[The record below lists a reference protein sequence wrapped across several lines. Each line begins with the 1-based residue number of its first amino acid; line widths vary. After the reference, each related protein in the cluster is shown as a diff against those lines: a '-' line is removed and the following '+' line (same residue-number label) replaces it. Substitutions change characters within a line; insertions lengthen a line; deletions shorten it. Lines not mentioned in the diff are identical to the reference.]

1 MSKLQDIREL
11 AQEHATSVS
20 SSPRDWMGYMDT
32 AARLYRYP
40 FTDQLLIHAQHPQAT
55 ACASLE
61 LWNEKMF
68 RWVNRGARGIALL
81 DEKGHN
87 ARLRY
92 VFDISDTHM
101 VAGGRSPYLWQM
113 QEHQQEEILTHLVE
127 AYGLEEKD
135 TGSLSDALMAVARE
149 MVADSLEEYLD
160 GLEYAA
166 EGTYLEDLD
175 EVTIRSDFRQLATD
189 SVYYMLCR
197 RCGLEPMELLEE
209 EDFMHITD
217 YNRLSVL
224 TFLGNAASQIS
235 ESVLIDIGRT
245 VHKISLEEARKEVEI
260 SNERNYNNFNTL
272 MRENKNQDV
281 ENNKEENIE
290 NEGGTDYG
298 TDISSQ
304 RGLPVSEPD
313 RRGGRSDN
321 REIRDASEN
330 IPEGTQEQPVSE
342 PVPDRKAEQPS
353 GRDREGST
361 GEDGQPDGETAEEPS
376 GTGQGSRPDGLDS
389 TYERTD
395 GNSGREHLDGIGIQL
410 VEDTREDGLSKAEE
424 EIASA
429 LSLPEYPTA
438 NEQKRQIGERVA
450 ALYAGEIPIPESV
463 VDDILRTG
471 GNRTGSQLRI
481 IYNFMSE
488 QSPGEYTEFVKRE
501 YGKGGKGF
509 QMDGREYSVWF
520 DETGM
525 QIAVGHTV
533 ADQIL
538 DKAFL
543 SWKDVSRRIHQLLDQ
558 GEYAPQSVL
567 DAARDNAL
575 KEHAQALAYMKGD
588 MAEGVAEIVFDEAD
602 LPHLRS
608 IYPEITDYLTEK
620 LQDSEWLSD
629 LNERLEALAEAYETD
644 NSLMRFHH
652 YNPVNIS
659 RQFQKFADEV
669 IPYQA
674 REGFAWKEQQMFIT
688 QDEIDAF
695 LARGGAYS
703 EGRLRTYSFYLLH
716 TEEKARADFI
726 KEQYGIG
733 GCSHALSGADNSHAD
748 YDGKGLVL
756 ARGNFGNPHTSIT
769 LPWNKVARRVEYL
782 IKNDKFLQAEDY
794 VHMPEYEREQMATK
808 VLNFYNR
815 LPEDIDRPFEEDFFW
830 EAPRKEIMEVLNNP
844 ESTEELLEKMDA
856 ALAALPLD
864 FEAYGTDYQ
873 QKAGILSE
881 LHQYAEGIYT
891 IFPIPEVETS
901 FSEAGLSGHQM
912 SMFDYLD
919 TRALSEPTEID
930 MSDVDETEEVEIT
943 TEGESVSETEEQE
956 ELLTDE
962 DIVEVSE
969 QIEVEK
975 PESSA
980 DRKNA
985 EQLADSWDEGV
996 FEYQGYHF
1004 EAVGV
1009 LPEGLEGKELV
1020 AQTRSNTELHLSTYH
1035 TEDFPKYSYEEFYA
1049 VCNAPTADI
1058 FRCLETGRNYIPGEN
1073 ELFGYE
1079 GEFLPYV
1086 KQEQEKIVTEPHNF
1100 RIQDHDLGAGGP
1112 KAKYQANME
1121 AIHLLQTL
1129 EKEERLATPQEQEI
1143 LSRYVGWGGIPQAFE
1158 ENNSS
1163 WAEEYLELKNTLS
1176 AEEYSAARASTL
1188 NAFYTSPT
1196 VISSMYEAL
1205 ENMGLK
1211 QGNIL
1216 EPSCGVGNFMGLIPE
1231 SMNKAKMYGVELD
1244 PVSGRIA
1251 RQLYQKNKIAI
1262 QGFEET
1268 DYPDSFFDCVIGNVP
1283 FGAYQVSDRRYD
1295 RHHFLIHDYF
1305 IAKSLDLIRPG
1316 GVVAVVT
1323 SSGTMDKQNPAVRQY
1338 LANRAELLGAIRLPN
1353 NAFQRNANTGVVS
1366 DILFFQKR
1374 DRASIEEPDW
1384 IHLKETAEGYSVNAY
1399 FAEHP
1404 EMVLGEFT
1412 TESTQYGKQEVTV
1425 RAKEGVTLEEQ
1436 LKEAVK
1442 HIHGTITELELSDT
1456 ELEED
1461 VVSIPADLEVK
1472 NFSFTVV
1479 NEEVYYRE
1487 NSVMN
1492 RMELPA
1498 ATTERVKGMVKIRD
1512 ATNALIQCQMT
1523 EGSDEQITQL
1533 QGKLNEEYD
1542 TFTAKY
1548 GLLSSNANKRAFSQD
1563 SSYCLLTSLEFLDD
1577 KGELKRKADIF
1588 TKRTIRRAET
1598 VTSVDTA
1605 SEALAVSIGERA
1617 GVDLA
1622 YMSQLSGKTEEE
1634 LTEELAGVIFKNP
1647 IGEKWEPS
1655 DEYLSG
1661 NVREKLR
1668 IAKQFAE
1675 NHPEYIVNVQY
1686 LEQVQPKD
1694 LDASEI
1700 EARLGATWISEDYI
1714 TQFMA
1719 ETFHTPRYYVGDRIK
1734 VQYAEVTGQW
1744 NVTGKSI
1751 DSYGNALVTSTYGTQ
1766 RANAYRLL
1774 EDALNLRDT
1783 KIYDTVQDAD
1793 GEHREL
1799 NRKETMLAQQ
1809 KQELIREEFKSWIF
1823 KDMHRREDLCQI
1835 YNERFNSIR
1844 PREYDGSHIQFVGMN
1859 PEITLMPHQK
1869 NAVAHVLY
1877 GNNTLLAHCVGAGKT
1892 FQMIAAGMEAKR
1904 LGLSQKNLY
1913 VVPNHLTEQWGSD
1926 FLRLYPGANI
1936 LVATK
1941 KDFEPANRK
1950 RFCSRIATGDYDA
1963 VIIGHTQFEKIPLSR
1978 ERQIA
1983 MLEQQIADITFSI
1996 EEAGRQAGQNYTVKQ
2011 LEKTKKSLQAKMKK
2025 LNDQTRKDDVVT
2037 FEQLGVDRLFVDES
2051 HSFKN
2056 LFLYTKMRNVAGISQ
2071 TDAQKSS
2078 DMFMKCRYMDELTDG
2093 RGITFATGTPVSNSM
2108 TELYTIMRY
2117 LQYDTLMRMGMGH
2130 FDSWAATFGE
2140 TVTAIELSPE
2150 GTGYRAKTRF
2160 ARFFNLPELISIFK
2174 EAADIQTS
2182 DMLNLPVPEAEFI
2195 NEVLKPSEE
2204 QQEMVGAFSE
2214 RAESVRAGLV
2224 NPTEDNMLKITND
2237 GRKCALDQRLLN
2249 ELLPDDE
2256 TSKVNTCVKNA
2267 YQVWEEGKADRTTQL
2282 IFCDLSTP
2290 KEDGSFN
2297 VYDDVREKLVARGVP
2312 KEEVAFIHEYNT
2324 EAKKAD
2330 LFAKVRAGQVRILMG
2345 STPKLG
2351 AGTNVQDRLIALHHL
2366 DCPWKPSDLEQQ
2378 EGRILR
2384 QGNQNEKVKIFR
2396 YVTENTF
2403 DAYMWQILENKQKFI
2418 SQIMTSKSPVRA
2430 CEDVDDTAL
2439 SYAEIK
2445 ALATGNPYI
2454 KEKMDLDVQV
2464 SKLKLLKA
2472 NHTSQIYR
2480 LESDIAKNFPVQIS
2494 ALKERIAGM
2503 QADLQVI
2510 KSVDLQDNDAFVMN
2524 VGNVNYADKKEA
2536 GEALLAACAGLKTV
2550 STGGKVGEYHGFRL
2564 SATFNAFT
2572 HTFELTVKGKC
2583 SYKLE
2588 IGKDPAGNIQRIHNA
2603 FSSIEKKLAESE
2615 QKLETVQQQL
2625 ATAQE
2630 EVKKP
2635 FPKEAELNEKMER
2648 LSELNSLL
2656 NMDEKGNET
2665 IMADEDIGREASAE
2679 SNKRESVGERELPE
2693 IADNIHKPSIVDR
2706 LKQEKA
2712 QQNALQQPTVQKPA
2726 KKKHEQ
2732 EL

>member
-1 MSKLQDIREL
+1 MSKLQDIRNL
-11 AQEHATSVS
+11 VQEHAVSVS
-20 SSPRDWMGYMDT
+20 SSPGDWMDYMDT
-32 AARLYRYP
+32 ASRLYRYS
-40 FTDQLLIHAQHPQAT
+40 FSDQLLIHAQRPDAT

-61 LWNEKMF
+61 LWNEKML
-68 RWVNRGARGIALL
+68 RWVNRGARGIALF
-81 DEKGHN
+81 DETWQNTK
-87 ARLRY
+87 LRY

-101 VAGGRSPYLWQM
+101 VAGGRSPYLWKM
-113 QEHQQEEILTHLVE
+113 QEHQREEILTHLAEVY
-127 AYGLEEKD
+127 ALEEKD
-135 TGSLSDALMAVARE
+135 AATLQDALMAVARE
-149 MVADSLEEYLD
+149 MVNDNLEEYLD
-160 GLEYAA
+160 GLEYAV

-189 SVYYMLCR
+189 SVYYLLSR
-197 RCGLEPMELLEE
+197 RCGLDPMELLEE

-224 TFLGNAASQIS
+224 TFLGNATSQLS
-235 ESVLIDIGRT
+235 ESILIDIGKT
-245 VHKISLEEARKEVEI
+245 VHKISLEEARKEVEK
-260 SNERNYNNFNTL
+260 SNERNYNNFTTL
-272 MRENKNQDV
+272 IRENKYQDA
-281 ENNKEENIE
+281 ETKKEENIE

-298 TDISSQ
+298 IDISSQ
-304 RGLPVSEPD
+304 GRLPVSESD
-313 RRGGRSDN
+313 RRRGRSDD
-321 REIRDASEN
+321 REIRDAAEDIS
-330 IPEGTQEQPVSE
+330 EGTQEQSLSE
-342 PVPDRKAEQPS
+342 PVS
-353 GRDREGST
+353 DREAEPSSGADRESST
-361 GEDGQPDGETAEEPS
+361 GENGLPDGEIAGEES
-376 GTGQGSRPDGLDS
+376 GTGQGSRSDGMDG
-389 TYERTD
+389 THERTD

-410 VEDTREDGLSKAEE
+410 VKDTREDGLSKAEE

-438 NEQKRQIGERVA
+438 NEQRRQIEERAA
-450 ALYAGEIPIPESV
+450 ALYAREIPIPEEV
-463 VDDILRTG
+463 VDEILRTG
-471 GNRTGSQLRI
+471 GNRKASQLRV

-488 QSPGEYTEFVKRE
+488 QTPEEYTEFVKRE
-501 YGKGGKGF
+501 YRKGGKGF
-509 QMDGREYSVWF
+509 QIDGNEYSVWF
-520 DETGM
+520 DENGM

-533 ADQIL
+533 TDHIL

-543 SWKDVSRRIHQLLDQ
+543 SWEDVSGRIHQLLDQ

-567 DAARDNAL
+567 DAARSNAV

-588 MAEGVAEIVFDEAD
+588 MAEGVAEIVFDEED

-608 IYPEITDYLTEK
+608 IYPEITDYLEEK
-620 LQDSEWLSD
+620 LEDPQWLSE
-629 LNERLEALAEAYETD
+629 LNERLDALAEAYEE
-644 NSLMRFHH
+644 NHSIMRFHH

-659 RQFQKFADEV
+659 KQFQKFADEV

-674 REGFAWKEQQMFIT
+674 RDGFVWKEHQMFIT
-688 QDEIDAF
+688 QDEIDSF
-695 LARGGAYS
+695 LARGGPYS
-703 EGRLRTYSFYLLH
+703 KDRLKTYSFYLLN
-716 TEEKARADFI
+716 ENEKSRTDFV
-726 KEQYGIG
+726 KEKYGANKRI
-733 GCSHALSGADNSHAD
+733 HALPDVDDFYVN
-748 YDGKGLVL
+748 YDRKGLFL
-756 ARGNFGNPHTSIT
+756 ARGDDNSPYASIS
-769 LPWNKVARRVEYL
+769 LSWKKVANRISYL
-782 IKNDKFLQAEDY
+782 IRNDQFLQAEDY
-794 VHMPEYEREQMATK
+794 VHMPEYEREQMANK
-808 VLNFYNR
+808 ILSFYAR
-815 LPEDIDRPFEEDFFW
+815 LPEGIDRPFTNDFLGAVSRA
-830 EAPRKEIMEVLNNP
+830 ELMAVL
-844 ESTEELLEKMDA
+844 ERTEQTEELLQKMDA

-864 FEAYGTDYQ
+864 FEAYGTNYQ
-873 QKAGILSE
+873 QKTELLSE
-881 LHQYAEGIYT
+881 LHQYAEGTYT
-891 IFPIPEVETS
+891 IFPTPEAEPS
-901 FSEAGLSGHQM
+901 FAEPSGHQM
-912 SMFDYLD
+912 TMFDFLD
-919 TRALSEPTEID
+919 TKAVAEPTVVD
-930 MSDVDETEEVEIT
+930 MSDVEEIEEEEVT
-943 TEGESVSETEEQE
+943 AK
-956 ELLTDE
+956 E
-962 DIVEVSE
+962 DI
-969 QIEVEK
+969 
-975 PESSA
+975 PES
-980 DRKNA
+980 
-985 EQLADSWDEGV
+985 
-996 FEYQGYHF
+996 
-1004 EAVGV
+1004 
-1009 LPEGLEGKELV
+1009 
-1020 AQTRSNTELHLSTYH
+1020 
-1035 TEDFPKYSYEEFYA
+1035 
-1049 VCNAPTADI
+1049 
-1058 FRCLETGRNYIPGEN
+1058 
-1073 ELFGYE
+1073 
-1079 GEFLPYV
+1079 
-1086 KQEQEKIVTEPHNF
+1086 QEQEKAVLEPHNF
-1100 RIQDHDLGAGGP
+1100 RIQDNDLGAGGP
-1112 KAKYQANME
+1112 KAKYKANME

-1129 EKEERLATPQEQEI
+1129 EKEERLATPEEQKI

-1158 ENNSS
+1158 ESNSS
-1163 WAEEYLELKNTLS
+1163 WANEYLELKNTLS
-1176 AEEYSAARASTL
+1176 PEEYSAARASTL

-1196 VISSMYEAL
+1196 VIRSMYDAL

-1231 SMNKAKMYGVELD
+1231 SMGKANMYGVELD

-1251 RQLYQKNKIAI
+1251 KQLYQKNKIAV

-1268 DYPDSFFDCVIGNVP
+1268 SYPDSFFDCVIGNVP

-1295 RHHFLIHDYF
+1295 RHHFMIHDYF
-1305 IAKSLDLIRPG
+1305 IAKSLDLVRPG

-1338 LANRAELLGAIRLPN
+1338 IANRAELLGAIRLPN
-1353 NAFQRNANTGVVS
+1353 NAFQRNANTSVVS

-1374 DRASIEEPDW
+1374 DRASIEEPEW
-1384 IHLKETAEGYSVNAY
+1384 LNLKETPEGYSVNAY
-1399 FAEHP
+1399 FAKHP

-1425 RAKEGVTLEEQ
+1425 KPKEGITLEEQ
-1436 LKEAVK
+1436 LKEAIRN
-1442 HIHGTITELELSDT
+1442 IHGTITELELSDT

-1461 VVSIPADLEVK
+1461 VVSIPADPDVK

-1498 ATTERVKGMVKIRD
+1498 MTAERVKGMVKIRD
-1512 ATNALIQCQMT
+1512 VTNELIRCQME
-1523 EGSDEQITQL
+1523 EGSDEQITKL
-1533 QGKLNEEYD
+1533 QEKLNEEYD

-1548 GLLSSNANKRAFSQD
+1548 GLISSNANKRAFSQD

-1617 GVDLA
+1617 GVDLS
-1622 YMSQLSGKTEEE
+1622 YMAQLSGKTEEE

-1661 NVREKLR
+1661 NVREKLQ

-1675 NHPEYIVNVQY
+1675 DHPEYEVNVQY

-1714 TQFMA
+1714 TRFMA
-1719 ETFHTPRYYVGDRIK
+1719 ETFHTPRYYVGSKVK

-1744 NVTGKSI
+1744 NVMGKNV

-1783 KIYDTVQDAD
+1783 KIYDTVQDAE

-1809 KQELIREEFKSWIF
+1809 KQELIKEEFKEWIF
-1823 KDMHRREDLCQI
+1823 KDLHRREDLCKI

-1892 FQMIAAGMEAKR
+1892 FQMIAAGMESKR

-1963 VIIGHTQFEKIPLSR
+1963 VIIGHTQFEKIPLSK

-1983 MLEQQIADITFSI
+1983 MLEDQIADITFSI
-1996 EEAGRQAGQNYTVKQ
+1996 EEAAHQAGQNYTIKQ
-2011 LEKTKKSLQAKMKK
+2011 LEKTKKSLQARMKK

-2078 DMFMKCRYMDELTDG
+2078 DMFMKCRYMDELTGG

-2204 QQEMVGAFSE
+2204 QQEMVSAFSE
-2214 RAESVRAGLV
+2214 RAESVRGGLV

-2249 ELLPDDE
+2249 ELLPDAE
-2256 TSKVNTCVKNA
+2256 KSKVNTCVENA
-2267 YQVWEEGKADRTTQL
+2267 FQVWEEGKADRTTQL

-2290 KEDGSFN
+2290 KGDGTFN
-2297 VYDDVREKLVARGVP
+2297 VYDDVRNKLTEKGIP
-2312 KEEVAFIHEYNT
+2312 KEEIAFIHEYNT
-2324 EAKKAD
+2324 EAKKAE

-2384 QGNQNEKVKIFR
+2384 QGNQNDKVKIFR

-2464 SKLKLLKA
+2464 SKLKLLRA

-2503 QADLQVI
+2503 QIDSQVV
-2510 KSVDLQDNDAFVMN
+2510 KSVDLQDNDTFAMT
-2524 VGNVNYADKKEA
+2524 VGNVLYEDKKEA
-2536 GEALLAACAGLKTV
+2536 GEALIAACAGLKTV
-2550 STGGKVGEYHGFRL
+2550 STGGKVGEYHGFTL
-2564 SATFNAFT
+2564 SASYNMFSNA
-2572 HTFELTVKGKC
+2572 FELTIKGKC

-2588 IGKDPAGNIQRIHNA
+2588 IGKDPVGNMQRIHNTL
-2603 FSSIEKKLAESE
+2603 SSIDRKLTESE

-2635 FPKEAELNEKMER
+2635 FPKETELNEKIER
-2648 LSELNSLL
+2648 LSELNALL

-2665 IMADEDIGREASAE
+2665 IMADEDIGREGSSTDSRDAVE
-2679 SNKRESVGERELPE
+2679 EKELPE
-2693 IADNIHKPSIVDR
+2693 TADRIHKPSILER

-2712 QQNALQQPTVQKPA
+2712 QQNTAEPTVTQKAA

>member
-1 MSKLQDIREL
+1 MSKLQDIRNL
-11 AQEHATSVS
+11 VQEHAVSVS
-20 SSPRDWMGYMDT
+20 SSPGDWMDYMDT
-32 AARLYRYP
+32 ASRLYRYS
-40 FTDQLLIHAQHPQAT
+40 FSDQLLIHAQRPDAT

-61 LWNEKMF
+61 LWNEKML
-68 RWVNRGARGIALL
+68 RWVNRGARGIALF
-81 DEKGHN
+81 DETWQNTK
-87 ARLRY
+87 LRY

-101 VAGGRSPYLWQM
+101 VAGGRSPYLWKM
-113 QEHQQEEILTHLVE
+113 QEHQREEILTHLAEVY
-127 AYGLEEKD
+127 ALEEKD
-135 TGSLSDALMAVARE
+135 AATLQDALMAVARE
-149 MVADSLEEYLD
+149 MVNDNLEEYLD
-160 GLEYAA
+160 GLEYAV

-189 SVYYMLCR
+189 SVYYLLSR
-197 RCGLEPMELLEE
+197 RCGLDPMELLEE

-224 TFLGNAASQIS
+224 TFLGNAASQLS
-235 ESVLIDIGRT
+235 ESILIDIGKT
-245 VHKISLEEARKEVEI
+245 VHKISLEEARKEVEK
-260 SNERNYNNFNTL
+260 SNERNYNNFTTL
-272 MRENKNQDV
+272 MRKIKNQDA
-281 ENNKEENIE
+281 ETKKEENIE
-290 NEGGTDYG
+290 NEGGNDYG

-304 RGLPVSEPD
+304 GRLPVSESD
-313 RRGGRSDN
+313 RRRGRSDD
-321 REIRDASEN
+321 REIWDAAEDISER
-330 IPEGTQEQPVSE
+330 TQEQPLSE
-342 PVPDRKAEQPS
+342 PVPDREAEQPS
-353 GRDREGST
+353 GTDRESST
-361 GEDGQPDGETAEEPS
+361 GENGQPDGEITGEES
-376 GTGQGSRPDGLDS
+376 GTGQGSRSDGMDS
-389 TYERTD
+389 THERTD

-438 NEQKRQIGERVA
+438 NEQRRQIEERAA
-450 ALYAGEIPIPESV
+450 ALYAGEIPIPEQV
-463 VDDILRTG
+463 VDEILRTG
-471 GNRTGSQLRI
+471 GNRKASQLRI

-488 QSPGEYTEFVKRE
+488 QTPEEYTEFVKRE
-501 YGKGGKGF
+501 YRKGGKGF
-509 QMDGREYSVWF
+509 QIDGNEYSVWF

-533 ADQIL
+533 TDHIL

-543 SWKDVSRRIHQLLDQ
+543 SWEDVSGRIHQLLDQ

-567 DAARDNAL
+567 DAARSNAV

-588 MAEGVAEIVFDEAD
+588 MAEGVAEIVFDEED

-608 IYPEITDYLTEK
+608 IYPEITDYLEEK
-620 LQDSEWLSD
+620 LEDPQWLSE
-629 LNERLEALAEAYETD
+629 LNERLDALAEAYEE
-644 NSLMRFHH
+644 NHSIMRFHH
-652 YNPVNIS
+652 YNPINIS
-659 RQFQKFADEV
+659 KQFQKFADEV
-669 IPYQA
+669 IPYQV
-674 REGFAWKEQQMFIT
+674 RDGFAWKEHPMFIT
-688 QDEIDAF
+688 QDEIDAY
-695 LARGGAYS
+695 LAGGGAYS
-703 EGRLRTYSFYLLH
+703 QGRLRTYSFYLLH
-716 TEEKARADFI
+716 EDERSRTGFI

-733 GCSHALSGADNSHAD
+733 GSSHALSGADDSHAN
-748 YDGKGLVL
+748 YDGKGLFL
-756 ARGNFGNPHTSIT
+756 ARGAYGNPYTSI
-769 LPWNKVARRVEYL
+769 LLSWNKVANRVAYL
-782 IKNDKFLQAEDY
+782 IKNDQFLQAEDY
-794 VHMPEYEREQMATK
+794 ARMPEYEREQMANK
-808 VLNFYNR
+808 VLRFYDR
-815 LPEDIDRPFEEDFFW
+815 LPEEIDRPFTDDFFW
-830 EAPRKEIMEVLNNP
+830 EKPGKEMVSVLENP
-844 ESTEELLEKMDA
+844 EQTEELLQKMDA

-864 FEAYGTDYQ
+864 FEAYGTNYQ
-873 QKAGILSE
+873 QKTELLSE
-881 LHQYAEGIYT
+881 LHQYAEGTYT
-891 IFPIPEVETS
+891 IFPTPEAEPS
-901 FSEAGLSGHQM
+901 FAEPSGHQM
-912 SMFDYLD
+912 TMFDFLD
-919 TRALSEPTEID
+919 TKAVIEPTVVD
-930 MSDVDETEEVEIT
+930 MSDVEEIEEEEVTAE
-943 TEGESVSETEEQE
+943 ES
-956 ELLTDE
+956 
-962 DIVEVSE
+962 I
-969 QIEVEK
+969 
-975 PESSA
+975 PES
-980 DRKNA
+980 
-985 EQLADSWDEGV
+985 
-996 FEYQGYHF
+996 
-1004 EAVGV
+1004 
-1009 LPEGLEGKELV
+1009 
-1020 AQTRSNTELHLSTYH
+1020 
-1035 TEDFPKYSYEEFYA
+1035 
-1049 VCNAPTADI
+1049 
-1058 FRCLETGRNYIPGEN
+1058 
-1073 ELFGYE
+1073 
-1079 GEFLPYV
+1079 
-1086 KQEQEKIVTEPHNF
+1086 QEQEKAVIEPHNF
-1100 RIQDHDLGAGGP
+1100 RIQDNDLGAGGP
-1112 KAKYQANME
+1112 KAKYKANME

-1129 EKEERLATPQEQEI
+1129 EKEERLATPEEQEI

-1163 WAEEYLELKNTLS
+1163 WANEYLELKNTLS
-1176 AEEYSAARASTL
+1176 PEEYSAARASTL

-1196 VISSMYEAL
+1196 VIRSMYEVL
-1205 ENMGLK
+1205 ENMGVK

-1231 SMNKAKMYGVELD
+1231 SMGKANMYGVELD

-1251 RQLYQKNKIAI
+1251 KQLYQKNKIAV

-1268 DYPDSFFDCVIGNVP
+1268 SYPDSFFDCVIGNVP

-1295 RHHFLIHDYF
+1295 RHHFMIHDYF
-1305 IAKSLDLIRPG
+1305 IAKSLDLVRPG

-1338 LANRAELLGAIRLPN
+1338 IANRAELLGAIRLPN
-1353 NAFQRNANTGVVS
+1353 NAFQRNANTSVVS

-1374 DRASIEEPDW
+1374 DRASIEEPEW
-1384 IHLKETAEGYSVNAY
+1384 LNLKETPEGYSVNAY

-1425 RAKEGVTLEEQ
+1425 KPKEGITLEEQ
-1436 LKEAVK
+1436 LKEAVQN
-1442 HIHGTITELELSDT
+1442 IHGTITELELSDT

-1461 VVSIPADLEVK
+1461 VVSIPADPEVK

-1479 NEEVYYRE
+1479 DDEVYYRE

-1498 ATTERVKGMVKIRD
+1498 MTAERVKGMVKIRD
-1512 ATNALIQCQMT
+1512 ITNELIQCQME
-1523 EGSDEQITQL
+1523 EGSDEQITKL

-1548 GLLSSNANKRAFSQD
+1548 GLISSNANKRAFSQD

-1617 GVDLA
+1617 GVELS
-1622 YMSQLSGKTEEE
+1622 YMAQLSGKTEAE

-1647 IGEKWEPS
+1647 ISEKWEPS

-1661 NVREKLR
+1661 NVREKLQ

-1675 NHPEYIVNVQY
+1675 DHPEYQVNVQY

-1714 TQFMA
+1714 TRFMA
-1719 ETFHTPRYYVGDRIK
+1719 ETFHTPRYYVGSKVK

-1744 NVTGKSI
+1744 NVMGKNV

-1774 EDALNLRDT
+1774 EDSLNLRDT

-1809 KQELIREEFKSWIF
+1809 KQELIKEEFKEWIF
-1823 KDMHRREDLCQI
+1823 KDLHRREDLCKI

-1892 FQMIAAGMEAKR
+1892 FQMIAAGMESKR

-1978 ERQIA
+1978 ERQIV
-1983 MLEQQIADITFSI
+1983 MLEDQIADITFSI
-1996 EEAGRQAGQNYTVKQ
+1996 EEAAHQAGQNYTIKQ
-2011 LEKTKKSLQAKMKK
+2011 LEKTKKSLQARMKK

-2078 DMFMKCRYMDELTDG
+2078 DMFMKCRYMDELTGG

-2204 QQEMVGAFSE
+2204 QQEMVSAFSE
-2214 RAESVRAGLV
+2214 RAEEVRAGLV
-2224 NPTEDNMLKITND
+2224 NPTVDNMLKITND

-2249 ELLPDDE
+2249 ELLPDAE
-2256 TSKVNTCVKNA
+2256 KSKVNTCVENA
-2267 YQVWEEGKADRTTQL
+2267 FQVWDEGKADRTTQL

-2290 KEDGSFN
+2290 KGDGTFN
-2297 VYDDVREKLVARGVP
+2297 VYDDVRNKLVARGIP
-2312 KEEVAFIHEYNT
+2312 KEEIAFIHEYNT
-2324 EAKKAD
+2324 ETKKAD

-2384 QGNQNEKVKIFR
+2384 QGNQNDKVKIFR

-2503 QADLQVI
+2503 QVDSQVV
-2510 KSVDLQDNDAFVMN
+2510 KSVDLQDNDTFAMT
-2524 VGNVNYADKKEA
+2524 VGNVLYEDKKEA
-2536 GEALLAACAGLKTV
+2536 GEALIAACAGLKTV
-2550 STGGKVGEYHGFRL
+2550 STGGKVGEYHGFAL
-2564 SATFNAFT
+2564 SASYNMFSNA
-2572 HTFELTVKGKC
+2572 FELTVKGKC

-2588 IGKDPAGNIQRIHNA
+2588 IGKDPIGNMQRIHNTL
-2603 FSSIEKKLAESE
+2603 SSIDRKLTESE

-2648 LSELNSLL
+2648 LSELNALL

-2665 IMADEDIGREASAE
+2665 IMADEDIGREGSSTDSRDAIE
-2679 SNKRESVGERELPE
+2679 EKELPE
-2693 IADNIHKPSIVDR
+2693 TADRILKPSILER

-2712 QQNALQQPTVQKPA
+2712 QQNTAEQPSVQKAA

>member
-11 AQEHATSVS
+11 AQEHATLVS

-81 DEKGHN
+81 DENGHN
-87 ARLRY
+87 TRLRY

-113 QEHQQEEILTHLVE
+113 QEHQQEEILTHLAE

-135 TGSLSDALMAVARE
+135 TGTLSDALMAVARE

-160 GLEYAA
+160 GLKYAA

-260 SNERNYNNFNTL
+260 SSERNYNNFNTL
-272 MRENKNQDV
+272 MRENINQDV

-304 RGLPVSEPD
+304 GGLPVSEPD
-313 RRGGRSDN
+313 RRGGRSDD
-321 REIRDASEN
+321 REIRDASEE

-353 GRDREGST
+353 GRNREGST
-361 GEDGQPDGETAEEPS
+361 GEDGQPDGEIAEEPS

-438 NEQKRQIGERVA
+438 NEQRRQIEERAA

-471 GNRTGSQLRI
+471 GNRAGSQLRI

-488 QSPGEYTEFVKRE
+488 QAPEEYTEFVKRE
-501 YGKGGKGF
+501 YRKGGKGF
-509 QMDGREYSVWF
+509 QIDGSEYSVWF

-525 QIAVGHTV
+525 QIVVGHTV
-533 ADQIL
+533 TDQIL

-543 SWKDVSRRIHQLLDQ
+543 SWEDVSGRIHQLLDQ

-567 DAARDNAL
+567 DAARNNAV

-588 MAEGVAEIVFDEAD
+588 MAEGVAEIVFDEED
-602 LPHLRS
+602 LPHLHS
-608 IYPEITDYLTEK
+608 IYPEITDYLEEK
-620 LQDSEWLSD
+620 LEDPQWLSE
-629 LNERLEALAEAYETD
+629 LNERLDALAEAYEE
-644 NSLMRFHH
+644 NHSIMRFHH
-652 YNPVNIS
+652 YNPINIS
-659 RQFQKFADEV
+659 KRFQKFADEV

-674 REGFAWKEQQMFIT
+674 RDGFAWKEHPMFIT
-688 QDEIDAF
+688 QDEIDAY
-695 LARGGAYS
+695 LAGGGAYS
-703 EGRLRTYSFYLLH
+703 QGRLRTYSFYLLH
-716 TEEKARADFI
+716 EDERSRTGFI

-733 GCSHALSGADNSHAD
+733 GSSHALSGADDSHAN
-748 YDGKGLVL
+748 YDGKGLFL
-756 ARGNFGNPHTSIT
+756 ARGAYGNPYTSI
-769 LPWNKVARRVEYL
+769 LLSWNKVANRVAYL
-782 IKNDKFLQAEDY
+782 IKNDQFLQAEDY
-794 VHMPEYEREQMATK
+794 ARMPEYEREQMANK
-808 VLNFYNR
+808 VLRFYDR
-815 LPEDIDRPFEEDFFW
+815 LPEEMDRPFTEDFFW
-830 EAPRKEIMEVLNNP
+830 EKPRKEMMAVLENP
-844 ESTEELLEKMDA
+844 EQTEELLQNMDA

-864 FEAYGTDYQ
+864 FEAYGTNYQ
-873 QKAGILSE
+873 QKTELLSE
-881 LHQYAEGIYT
+881 LHQYAEGTYT
-891 IFPIPEVETS
+891 IFPTPEAEPFFT
-901 FSEAGLSGHQM
+901 EPSGHQM
-912 SMFDYLD
+912 TMFDFLD
-919 TRALSEPTEID
+919 TKAVAEPTVVD
-930 MSDVDETEEVEIT
+930 MSDVEEIEEEEVTAE
-943 TEGESVSETEEQE
+943 ESILESQEQE
-956 ELLTDE
+956 TTKDSEGQEPTEPEEETTAKTAEEL
-962 DIVEVSE
+962 
-969 QIEVEK
+969 
-975 PESSA
+975 
-980 DRKNA
+980 A
-985 EQLADSWDEGV
+985 ESWDEGV

-1009 LPEGLEGKELV
+1009 LPEGLEGKDLV

-1035 TEDFPKYSYEEFYA
+1035 TEDFPKYSYDEFYA
-1049 VCNAPTADI
+1049 VSNAPTADV

-1079 GEFLPYV
+1079 GEFQPYL
-1086 KQEQEKIVTEPHNF
+1086 KPEAEKIVTEPHNF
-1100 RIQDHDLGAGGP
+1100 RIQDNDLGAGGP
-1112 KAKYQANME
+1112 KAKYKANME

-1129 EKEERLATPQEQEI
+1129 EKEERLATPEEQEI

-1158 ENNSS
+1158 ESNSS
-1163 WAEEYLELKNTLS
+1163 WANEYLELKNTLS
-1176 AEEYSAARASTL
+1176 PEEYSAARASTL

-1196 VISSMYEAL
+1196 VIRSMYEVL

-1231 SMNKAKMYGVELD
+1231 SMGKANMYGVELD

-1251 RQLYQKNKIAI
+1251 KQLYQKNKIAV

-1268 DYPDSFFDCVIGNVP
+1268 SYPDSFFDCVIGNVP

-1295 RHHFLIHDYF
+1295 RHHFMIHDYF
-1305 IAKSLDLIRPG
+1305 IAKSLDLVRPG

-1338 LANRAELLGAIRLPN
+1338 IANRAELLGAIRLPN
-1353 NAFQRNANTGVVS
+1353 NAFQRNANTSVVS

-1374 DRASIEEPDW
+1374 DRASIEELEW
-1384 IHLKETAEGYSVNAY
+1384 LNLKETPEGYSVNAY

-1425 RAKEGVTLEEQ
+1425 KPKEGITLEEQ
-1436 LKEAVK
+1436 LKEAVQN
-1442 HIHGTITELELSDT
+1442 IHGTITELELSDT

-1461 VVSIPADLEVK
+1461 VVFIPADPEVK

-1492 RMELPA
+1492 CMELPA
-1498 ATTERVKGMVKIRD
+1498 MTAERVKGMVKIRD
-1512 ATNALIQCQMT
+1512 VTNELIRCQME
-1523 EGSDEQITQL
+1523 EGSDEQITKL
-1533 QGKLNEEYD
+1533 QEKLNEEYD
-1542 TFTAKY
+1542 IFTAKY
-1548 GLLSSNANKRAFSQD
+1548 GLISSNANKRAFSQD

-1605 SEALAVSIGERA
+1605 SEALAVCIGERA
-1617 GVDLA
+1617 GVDLS
-1622 YMSQLSGKTEEE
+1622 YMAQLSGKTEEE

-1661 NVREKLR
+1661 NVREKLQ

-1675 NHPEYIVNVQY
+1675 DHPEYQVNVQY

-1714 TQFMA
+1714 TRFMA
-1719 ETFHTPRYYVGDRIK
+1719 ETFHTPRYYVGSKVK

-1744 NVTGKSI
+1744 NVMGKNV

-1809 KQELIREEFKSWIF
+1809 KQELIKEEFKEWIF
-1823 KDMHRREDLCQI
+1823 KDLHRREDLCKI

-1892 FQMIAAGMEAKR
+1892 FQMIAAGMESKR

-1983 MLEQQIADITFSI
+1983 MLEDQIADLTFSI
-1996 EEAGRQAGQNYTVKQ
+1996 EEAAHQAGQNYTIKQ
-2011 LEKTKKSLQAKMKK
+2011 LEKTKKSLQARMKK

-2078 DMFMKCRYMDELTDG
+2078 DMFMKCRYMDELTGG

-2204 QQEMVGAFSE
+2204 QQEMVSAFSE
-2214 RAESVRAGLV
+2214 RAEEVRAGLV
-2224 NPTEDNMLKITND
+2224 NPTVDNMLKITND

-2249 ELLPDDE
+2249 ELLPDAE
-2256 TSKVNTCVKNA
+2256 KSKVNTCVENA
-2267 YQVWEEGKADRTTQL
+2267 FQVWDEGKADRTTQL

-2290 KEDGSFN
+2290 KGDGTFN
-2297 VYDDVREKLVARGVP
+2297 VYDDVRNKLVARGIP
-2312 KEEVAFIHEYNT
+2312 KEEIAFIHEYNT
-2324 EAKKAD
+2324 ETKKAD

-2384 QGNQNEKVKIFR
+2384 QGNQNDKVKIFR

-2403 DAYMWQILENKQKFI
+2403 DAYMW
-2418 SQIMTSKSPVRA
+2418 VR
-2430 CEDVDDTAL
+2430 
-2439 SYAEIK
+2439 
-2445 ALATGNPYI
+2445 
-2454 KEKMDLDVQV
+2454 
-2464 SKLKLLKA
+2464 
-2472 NHTSQIYR
+2472 H
-2480 LESDIAKNFPVQIS
+2480 
-2494 ALKERIAGM
+2494 
-2503 QADLQVI
+2503 
-2510 KSVDLQDNDAFVMN
+2510 
-2524 VGNVNYADKKEA
+2524 
-2536 GEALLAACAGLKTV
+2536 
-2550 STGGKVGEYHGFRL
+2550 
-2564 SATFNAFT
+2564 
-2572 HTFELTVKGKC
+2572 
-2583 SYKLE
+2583 
-2588 IGKDPAGNIQRIHNA
+2588 
-2603 FSSIEKKLAESE
+2603 
-2615 QKLETVQQQL
+2615 
-2625 ATAQE
+2625 
-2630 EVKKP
+2630 EV
-2635 FPKEAELNEKMER
+2635 A
-2648 LSELNSLL
+2648 
-2656 NMDEKGNET
+2656 
-2665 IMADEDIGREASAE
+2665 
-2679 SNKRESVGERELPE
+2679 
-2693 IADNIHKPSIVDR
+2693 
-2706 LKQEKA
+2706 
-2712 QQNALQQPTVQKPA
+2712 
-2726 KKKHEQ
+2726 
-2732 EL
+2732 

>member
-1 MSKLQDIREL
+1 MSKLQDIRNL
-11 AQEHATSVS
+11 VQEHAVSVS
-20 SSPRDWMGYMDT
+20 SSPGDWMDYMDT
-32 AARLYRYP
+32 ASRLYRYS
-40 FTDQLLIHAQHPQAT
+40 FSDQLLIHAQRPDAT

-61 LWNEKMF
+61 LWNEKML
-68 RWVNRGARGIALL
+68 RWVNRGARGIALF
-81 DEKGHN
+81 DETWQNTK
-87 ARLRY
+87 LRY

-101 VAGGRSPYLWQM
+101 VAGGRSPYLWKM
-113 QEHQQEEILTHLVE
+113 QEHQREEILTHLAEVY
-127 AYGLEEKD
+127 ALEEKD
-135 TGSLSDALMAVARE
+135 AATLQDALMAVARE
-149 MVADSLEEYLD
+149 MVNDNLEEYLD
-160 GLEYAA
+160 GLEYAV

-189 SVYYMLCR
+189 SVYYLLSR
-197 RCGLEPMELLEE
+197 RCGLDPMELLEE

-224 TFLGNAASQIS
+224 TFLGNAASQLS
-235 ESVLIDIGRT
+235 ESILIDIGKT
-245 VHKISLEEARKEVEI
+245 VHKISLEEARKEVEK
-260 SNERNYNNFNTL
+260 SNERNYNNFTTL
-272 MRENKNQDV
+272 IREIKNQDA
-281 ENNKEENIE
+281 ETKKEENIE
-290 NEGGTDYG
+290 NEGGNDYG

-304 RGLPVSEPD
+304 GRLPVSESD
-313 RRGGRSDN
+313 RRRGRSDD
-321 REIRDASEN
+321 REIWDAAEDISER
-330 IPEGTQEQPVSE
+330 TQEQPLSE
-342 PVPDRKAEQPS
+342 PVPDREAEQPS
-353 GRDREGST
+353 GTDRESST
-361 GEDGQPDGETAEEPS
+361 GENGQPDGEITGEES
-376 GTGQGSRPDGLDS
+376 GTGQGSRSDGMDS
-389 TYERTD
+389 THERTD

-438 NEQKRQIGERVA
+438 NEQRRQIEERAA
-450 ALYAGEIPIPESV
+450 ALYAGEIPIPEQV
-463 VDDILRTG
+463 VDEILRTG
-471 GNRTGSQLRI
+471 GNRKASQLRI

-488 QSPGEYTEFVKRE
+488 QTPEEYTEFVKRE
-501 YGKGGKGF
+501 YRKGGKGF
-509 QMDGREYSVWF
+509 QIDGNEYSVWF

-533 ADQIL
+533 TDHIL

-543 SWKDVSRRIHQLLDQ
+543 SWEDVSGRIHQLLDQ

-567 DAARDNAL
+567 DAARSNAV

-588 MAEGVAEIVFDEAD
+588 MAEGVAEIVFDEED

-608 IYPEITDYLTEK
+608 IYPEITDYLEEK
-620 LQDSEWLSD
+620 LEDPQWLSE
-629 LNERLEALAEAYETD
+629 LNERLDALAEAYEE
-644 NSLMRFHH
+644 NHSIMRFHH
-652 YNPVNIS
+652 YNPINIS
-659 RQFQKFADEV
+659 KQFQKFADEV
-669 IPYQA
+669 IPYQV
-674 REGFAWKEQQMFIT
+674 RDGFAWKEHPMFIT
-688 QDEIDAF
+688 QDEIDAY
-695 LARGGAYS
+695 LAGGGAYS
-703 EGRLRTYSFYLLH
+703 QGRLRTYSFYLLH
-716 TEEKARADFI
+716 EDERSRTGFI

-733 GCSHALSGADNSHAD
+733 GSSHALSGADDSHAN
-748 YDGKGLVL
+748 YDGKGLFL
-756 ARGNFGNPHTSIT
+756 ARGAYGNPYTSI
-769 LPWNKVARRVEYL
+769 LLSWNKVANRVAYL
-782 IKNDKFLQAEDY
+782 IKNDQFLQAEDY
-794 VHMPEYEREQMATK
+794 ARMPEYEREQMANK
-808 VLNFYNR
+808 VLRFYDR
-815 LPEDIDRPFEEDFFW
+815 LPEEIDRPFTDDFFW
-830 EAPRKEIMEVLNNP
+830 EKPGKEMVSVLENP
-844 ESTEELLEKMDA
+844 EQTEELLQKMDA

-864 FEAYGTDYQ
+864 FEAYGTNYQ
-873 QKAGILSE
+873 QKTELLSE
-881 LHQYAEGIYT
+881 LHQYAEGTYT
-891 IFPIPEVETS
+891 IFPTPEAEPS
-901 FSEAGLSGHQM
+901 FAEPSGHQM
-912 SMFDYLD
+912 TMFDFLD
-919 TRALSEPTEID
+919 TKAVIEPTVVD
-930 MSDVDETEEVEIT
+930 MSDVEEIEEEEVTAE
-943 TEGESVSETEEQE
+943 ES
-956 ELLTDE
+956 
-962 DIVEVSE
+962 I
-969 QIEVEK
+969 
-975 PESSA
+975 PES
-980 DRKNA
+980 
-985 EQLADSWDEGV
+985 
-996 FEYQGYHF
+996 
-1004 EAVGV
+1004 
-1009 LPEGLEGKELV
+1009 
-1020 AQTRSNTELHLSTYH
+1020 
-1035 TEDFPKYSYEEFYA
+1035 
-1049 VCNAPTADI
+1049 
-1058 FRCLETGRNYIPGEN
+1058 
-1073 ELFGYE
+1073 
-1079 GEFLPYV
+1079 
-1086 KQEQEKIVTEPHNF
+1086 QEQEKAVIEPHNF
-1100 RIQDHDLGAGGP
+1100 RIQDNDLGAGGP
-1112 KAKYQANME
+1112 KAKYKANME

-1129 EKEERLATPQEQEI
+1129 EKEERLATPEEQEI

-1163 WAEEYLELKNTLS
+1163 WANEYLELKNTLS
-1176 AEEYSAARASTL
+1176 PEEYSAARASTL

-1196 VISSMYEAL
+1196 VIRSMYEVL
-1205 ENMGLK
+1205 ENMGVK

-1231 SMNKAKMYGVELD
+1231 SMGKANMYGVELD

-1251 RQLYQKNKIAI
+1251 KQLYQKNKIAV

-1268 DYPDSFFDCVIGNVP
+1268 SYPDSFFDCVIGNVP

-1295 RHHFLIHDYF
+1295 RHHFMIHDYF
-1305 IAKSLDLIRPG
+1305 IAKSLDLVRPG

-1338 LANRAELLGAIRLPN
+1338 IANRAELLGAIRLPN
-1353 NAFQRNANTGVVS
+1353 NAFQRNANTSVVS

-1374 DRASIEEPDW
+1374 DRASIEEPEW
-1384 IHLKETAEGYSVNAY
+1384 LNLKETPEGYSVNAY

-1425 RAKEGVTLEEQ
+1425 KPKEGITLEEQ
-1436 LKEAVK
+1436 LKEAVQN
-1442 HIHGTITELELSDT
+1442 IHGTITELELSDT

-1461 VVSIPADLEVK
+1461 VVSIPADPEVK

-1479 NEEVYYRE
+1479 DDEVYYRE

-1498 ATTERVKGMVKIRD
+1498 MTAERVKGMVKIRD
-1512 ATNALIQCQMT
+1512 ITNELIQCQME
-1523 EGSDEQITQL
+1523 EGSDEQITKL

-1548 GLLSSNANKRAFSQD
+1548 GLISSNANKRAFSQD

-1617 GVDLA
+1617 GVELS
-1622 YMSQLSGKTEEE
+1622 YMAQLSGKTEAE

-1647 IGEKWEPS
+1647 ISEKWEPS

-1661 NVREKLR
+1661 NVREKLQ

-1675 NHPEYIVNVQY
+1675 DHPEYQVNVQY

-1714 TQFMA
+1714 TRFMA
-1719 ETFHTPRYYVGDRIK
+1719 ETFHTPRYYVGSKVK

-1744 NVTGKSI
+1744 NVMGKNV

-1774 EDALNLRDT
+1774 EDSLNLRDT

-1809 KQELIREEFKSWIF
+1809 KQELIKEEFKEWIF
-1823 KDMHRREDLCQI
+1823 KDLHRREDLCKI

-1892 FQMIAAGMEAKR
+1892 FQMIAAGMESKR

-1978 ERQIA
+1978 ERQIV
-1983 MLEQQIADITFSI
+1983 MLEDQIADITFSI
-1996 EEAGRQAGQNYTVKQ
+1996 EEAAHQAGQNYTIKQ
-2011 LEKTKKSLQAKMKK
+2011 LEKTKKSLQARMKK

-2078 DMFMKCRYMDELTDG
+2078 DMFMKCRYMDELTGG

-2204 QQEMVGAFSE
+2204 QQEMVSAFSE
-2214 RAESVRAGLV
+2214 RAEEVRAGLV
-2224 NPTEDNMLKITND
+2224 NPTVDNMLKITND

-2249 ELLPDDE
+2249 ELLPDAE
-2256 TSKVNTCVKNA
+2256 KSKVNTCVENA
-2267 YQVWEEGKADRTTQL
+2267 FQVWDEGKADRTTQL

-2290 KEDGSFN
+2290 KGDGTFN
-2297 VYDDVREKLVARGVP
+2297 VYDDVRNKLVARGIP
-2312 KEEVAFIHEYNT
+2312 KEEIAFIHEYNT
-2324 EAKKAD
+2324 ETKKAD

-2384 QGNQNEKVKIFR
+2384 QGNQNDKVKIFR

-2503 QADLQVI
+2503 QVDSQVV
-2510 KSVDLQDNDAFVMN
+2510 KSVDLQDNDTFAMT
-2524 VGNVNYADKKEA
+2524 VGNVLYEDKKEA
-2536 GEALLAACAGLKTV
+2536 GEALIAACAGLKTV
-2550 STGGKVGEYHGFRL
+2550 STGGKVGEYHGFAL
-2564 SATFNAFT
+2564 SASYNMFSNA
-2572 HTFELTVKGKC
+2572 FELTVKGKC

-2588 IGKDPAGNIQRIHNA
+2588 IGKDPIGNMQRIHNTL
-2603 FSSIEKKLAESE
+2603 SSIDRKLTESE

-2648 LSELNSLL
+2648 LSELNALL

-2665 IMADEDIGREASAE
+2665 IMADEDIGREGSSTDSRDAIE
-2679 SNKRESVGERELPE
+2679 EKELPE
-2693 IADNIHKPSIVDR
+2693 TADRIHKPSILER

-2712 QQNALQQPTVQKPA
+2712 QQNTAEPTVTQKTA

>member
-1 MSKLQDIREL
+1 MSKLQDIRNL
-11 AQEHATSVS
+11 VQEHAVSVS
-20 SSPRDWMGYMDT
+20 SSPGDWMDYMDT
-32 AARLYRYP
+32 ASRLYRYS
-40 FTDQLLIHAQHPQAT
+40 FSDQLLIHAQRPDAT

-61 LWNEKMF
+61 LWNEKML
-68 RWVNRGARGIALL
+68 RWVNRGARGIALF
-81 DEKGHN
+81 DETWQNTK
-87 ARLRY
+87 LRY

-113 QEHQQEEILTHLVE
+113 QEHQREEILTHLAEVY
-127 AYGLEEKD
+127 ALEEKD
-135 TGSLSDALMAVARE
+135 TATLQDALMAVARE
-149 MVADSLEEYLD
+149 MVSDNLEEYLD
-160 GLEYAA
+160 GLEYAV

-189 SVYYMLCR
+189 SVYYLLSR
-197 RCGLEPMELLEE
+197 RCGLDPMELLEE

-217 YNRLSVL
+217 YNHLSVL
-224 TFLGNAASQIS
+224 TFLGNAASQLS
-235 ESVLIDIGRT
+235 ESILIDIGKT
-245 VHKISLEEARKEVEI
+245 VHKISLEEARKEVEN
-260 SNERNYNNFNTL
+260 SNERNYNNFTTL
-272 MRENKNQDV
+272 MCKTKNQDA
-281 ENNKEENIE
+281 ETKKEENIE

-304 RGLPVSEPD
+304 GRLPVSESD
-313 RRGGRSDN
+313 RRRGRSDD
-321 REIRDASEN
+321 REIRDAAEDISER
-330 IPEGTQEQPVSE
+330 TQEQPLSE

-353 GRDREGST
+353 GTDRESST
-361 GEDGQPDGETAEEPS
+361 GENGQPDGEITGEES
-376 GTGQGSRPDGLDS
+376 GTGQGSRSDGMDS
-389 TYERTD
+389 THGRTD

-438 NEQKRQIGERVA
+438 DEQRRNIEERTA
-450 ALYAGEIPIPESV
+450 ALYAGEIPIPEEV
-463 VDDILRTG
+463 VDEILRTG
-471 GNRTGSQLRI
+471 GNRKASQLRI

-488 QSPGEYTEFVKRE
+488 QTPEEYTEFVKRE
-501 YGKGGKGF
+501 YRKGGKGF
-509 QMDGREYSVWF
+509 QIDGKEYSVWF

-533 ADQIL
+533 TDQIL

-543 SWKDVSRRIHQLLDQ
+543 SWEDVSGRIHQLLDQ

-567 DAARDNAL
+567 DAARSNAV

-588 MAEGVAEIVFDEAD
+588 MAEGVAEIVFDEED

-608 IYPEITDYLTEK
+608 IYPEITDYLEEK
-620 LQDSEWLSD
+620 LEDPQWLSE
-629 LNERLEALAEAYETD
+629 LNERLDALAEAYEE
-644 NSLMRFHH
+644 NHFIMRFHH
-652 YNPVNIS
+652 YNPINIS
-659 RQFQKFADEV
+659 KQFQKFADEV

-674 REGFAWKEQQMFIT
+674 RDGFAWKEHPMFIT
-688 QDEIDAF
+688 QDEIDAY
-695 LARGGAYS
+695 LAGGGAYS
-703 EGRLRTYSFYLLH
+703 QGRLRTYSFYLLH
-716 TEEKARADFI
+716 EDERSRTGFI

-733 GCSHALSGADNSHAD
+733 GSSHALSGADDSHAN
-748 YDGKGLVL
+748 YDGKGLFL
-756 ARGNFGNPHTSIT
+756 ARGAYGNPYTSI
-769 LPWNKVARRVEYL
+769 LLSWNKVANRVDYL
-782 IKNDKFLQAEDY
+782 IKNDQFLQAEDY
-794 VHMPEYEREQMATK
+794 ARMPEYEREQMANK
-808 VLNFYNR
+808 VLRFYDR
-815 LPEDIDRPFEEDFFW
+815 LPEEIDRPFTDDFFW
-830 EAPRKEIMEVLNNP
+830 EKPGKEMVAVLENP
-844 ESTEELLEKMDA
+844 EQTEELLQKMDA
-856 ALAALPLD
+856 AFAALPLD
-864 FEAYGTDYQ
+864 FEAYGTNYQ
-873 QKAGILSE
+873 QKTELLSE
-881 LHQYAEGIYT
+881 LHQYAEGTYT
-891 IFPIPEVETS
+891 IFPTPEAEPS
-901 FSEAGLSGHQM
+901 FAEPSGHQM
-912 SMFDYLD
+912 TMLDFLD
-919 TRALSEPTEID
+919 TKAVIEPTVVD
-930 MSDVDETEEVEIT
+930 MSDVEEIEEEEVTAE
-943 TEGESVSETEEQE
+943 ES
-956 ELLTDE
+956 
-962 DIVEVSE
+962 I
-969 QIEVEK
+969 
-975 PESSA
+975 PES
-980 DRKNA
+980 
-985 EQLADSWDEGV
+985 
-996 FEYQGYHF
+996 
-1004 EAVGV
+1004 
-1009 LPEGLEGKELV
+1009 
-1020 AQTRSNTELHLSTYH
+1020 
-1035 TEDFPKYSYEEFYA
+1035 
-1049 VCNAPTADI
+1049 
-1058 FRCLETGRNYIPGEN
+1058 
-1073 ELFGYE
+1073 
-1079 GEFLPYV
+1079 
-1086 KQEQEKIVTEPHNF
+1086 QEQEKAVIEPHNF
-1100 RIQDHDLGAGGP
+1100 RIQDNDLGAGGP
-1112 KAKYQANME
+1112 KAKYKANME

-1129 EKEERLATPQEQEI
+1129 EKEERLATPEEQEI
-1143 LSRYVGWGGIPQAFE
+1143 SSRYVGWGGIPQAFE

-1163 WAEEYLELKNTLS
+1163 WANEYLELKNTLS
-1176 AEEYSAARASTL
+1176 SEEYSAARASTL

-1196 VISSMYEAL
+1196 VIRSMYEAL

-1216 EPSCGVGNFMGLIPE
+1216 EPSCGVGNFMGLLPE
-1231 SMNKAKMYGVELD
+1231 SMGKANMYGVELD

-1251 RQLYQKNKIAI
+1251 KQLYQKNKIAV

-1268 DYPDSFFDCVIGNVP
+1268 SYPDSFFDCVIGNVP

-1295 RHHFLIHDYF
+1295 RHHFMIHDYF
-1305 IAKSLDLIRPG
+1305 IAKSLDLVRPG

-1338 LANRAELLGAIRLPN
+1338 IANRAELLGAIRLPN
-1353 NAFQRNANTGVVS
+1353 NAFQRNANTSVVS

-1374 DRASIEEPDW
+1374 DRASIEEPEW
-1384 IHLKETAEGYSVNAY
+1384 LNLKETPEGYSVNAY

-1404 EMVLGEFT
+1404 EMVLGDFT

-1425 RAKEGVTLEEQ
+1425 KPKEGITLEEQ
-1436 LKEAVK
+1436 LKEAVQN
-1442 HIHGTITELELSDT
+1442 IHGTITELELSDT

-1461 VVSIPADLEVK
+1461 VVSIPADPDVK

-1498 ATTERVKGMVKIRD
+1498 MTAERVKGMVKIRD
-1512 ATNALIQCQMT
+1512 VTNELIRCQME
-1523 EGSDEQITQL
+1523 EGSDEQITKL
-1533 QGKLNEEYD
+1533 QEKLNEEYD
-1542 TFTAKY
+1542 IFTAKY
-1548 GLLSSNANKRAFSQD
+1548 GLISSNANKRAFSQD

-1605 SEALAVSIGERA
+1605 SEALAVCIGERA
-1617 GVDLA
+1617 GVDLS
-1622 YMSQLSGKTEEE
+1622 YMAQLSGKTEEE

-1661 NVREKLR
+1661 NVREKLQ

-1675 NHPEYIVNVQY
+1675 DHPEYQVNVQY

-1714 TQFMA
+1714 TRFMA
-1719 ETFHTPRYYVGDRIK
+1719 ETFHTPRYYVGSKVK

-1744 NVTGKSI
+1744 NVMGKNV

-1809 KQELIREEFKSWIF
+1809 KQELIKEEFKEWIF
-1823 KDMHRREDLCQI
+1823 KDLHRREDLCKI

-1892 FQMIAAGMEAKR
+1892 FQMIAAGMESKR

-1983 MLEQQIADITFSI
+1983 MLEDQIADITFSI
-1996 EEAGRQAGQNYTVKQ
+1996 EEAAHQAGQNYTIKQ
-2011 LEKTKKSLQAKMKK
+2011 LEKTKKSLQARMKK

-2078 DMFMKCRYMDELTDG
+2078 DMFMKCRYMDELTGG

-2204 QQEMVGAFSE
+2204 QQEMVSAFSE
-2214 RAESVRAGLV
+2214 RAEEVRAGLV
-2224 NPTEDNMLKITND
+2224 NPTVDNMLKITND

-2249 ELLPDDE
+2249 ELLPDAE
-2256 TSKVNTCVKNA
+2256 KSKVNTCVENA
-2267 YQVWEEGKADRTTQL
+2267 FQVWDEGKADRTTQL

-2290 KEDGSFN
+2290 KGDGTFN
-2297 VYDDVREKLVARGVP
+2297 VYDDVRNKLVARGIP
-2312 KEEVAFIHEYNT
+2312 KEEIAFIHEYNT
-2324 EAKKAD
+2324 ETKKAD

-2384 QGNQNEKVKIFR
+2384 QGNQNDKVKIFR

-2480 LESDIAKNFPVQIS
+2480 LESDIAKNFPIQIS

-2503 QADLQVI
+2503 QVDSQVV
-2510 KSVDLQDNDAFVMN
+2510 KSVDLQDNDTFAMT
-2524 VGNVNYADKKEA
+2524 VGNVLYEDKKEA
-2536 GEALLAACAGLKTV
+2536 GEALIAACAGLKTV
-2550 STGGKVGEYHGFRL
+2550 STGGKVGEYHGFTL
-2564 SATFNAFT
+2564 SASYNMFSNA
-2572 HTFELTVKGKC
+2572 FELTVKGKC

-2588 IGKDPAGNIQRIHNA
+2588 IGKDPVGNMQRIHNTL
-2603 FSSIEKKLAESE
+2603 SSIDRKLTESE

-2648 LSELNSLL
+2648 LSELNALL

-2665 IMADEDIGREASAE
+2665 IMADEDIGREGSSTDSRDAVE
-2679 SNKRESVGERELPE
+2679 EKELPE
-2693 IADNIHKPSIVDR
+2693 TADRIHKPSILER

-2712 QQNALQQPTVQKPA
+2712 QQNTAEQPPVQKTA

>member
-11 AQEHATSVS
+11 AQEHAVSVS
-20 SSPRDWMGYMDT
+20 SSPRDWMDYMDT
-32 AARLYRYP
+32 ASRLYRYS
-40 FTDQLLIHAQHPQAT
+40 FSDQLLIHAQHPEAT

-68 RWVNRGARGIALL
+68 RWVNCGARGIALL
-81 DEKGHN
+81 DETGQHT
-87 ARLRY
+87 RLRY

-101 VAGGRSPYLWQM
+101 VAGGRSPYLWKM
-113 QEHQQEEILTHLVE
+113 QEHQREEILTHLAEVY
-127 AYGLEEKD
+127 ALEEKD
-135 TGSLSDALMAVARE
+135 TATLQDALMAVARE

-189 SVYYMLCR
+189 SVYYMLSR

-224 TFLGNAASQIS
+224 TFLGNAASQLS
-235 ESVLIDIGRT
+235 ESILIDIGKT
-245 VHKISLEEARKEVEI
+245 VHKISLEEVRKEVEI

-304 RGLPVSEPD
+304 GGLPVPEPD

-321 REIRDASEN
+321 REIRDASEE

-353 GRDREGST
+353 GRNREGST
-361 GEDGQPDGETAEEPS
+361 GEDGQPDGEIAEEPS

-395 GNSGREHLDGIGIQL
+395 GNSGRGHLDGIGIQL

-424 EIASA
+424 EIPSA

-438 NEQKRQIGERVA
+438 NEQRRQIEERAA

-463 VDDILRTG
+463 VDEILRTG
-471 GNRTGSQLRI
+471 GNRAGSQLRI

-488 QSPGEYTEFVKRE
+488 QAPEEYTEFVKRE
-501 YGKGGKGF
+501 YRKGGKGF
-509 QMDGREYSVWF
+509 QIDGSEYSVWF

-533 ADQIL
+533 TDQIL

-543 SWKDVSRRIHQLLDQ
+543 SWEDVSGRIHQLLDQ

-567 DAARDNAL
+567 DAARNNAV

-588 MAEGVAEIVFDEAD
+588 MAEGVAEIVFDEED
-602 LPHLRS
+602 LPHLHS
-608 IYPEITDYLTEK
+608 IYPEITDYLEEK
-620 LQDSEWLSD
+620 LEDPQWLSE
-629 LNERLEALAEAYETD
+629 LNERLDALAEAYEE
-644 NSLMRFHH
+644 NHSIMRFHY
-652 YNPVNIS
+652 YNPINIS
-659 RQFQKFADEV
+659 KQFQKFADEV

-674 REGFAWKEQQMFIT
+674 RDGFAWKDHPMFIT
-688 QDEIDAF
+688 QDEIDVF
-695 LARGGAYS
+695 LAGGGAYS
-703 EGRLRTYSFYLLH
+703 QGRLRTYSFYLLH
-716 TEEKARADFI
+716 EDERSRTGFI

-733 GCSHALSGADNSHAD
+733 GSSHALSGADDSHAN
-748 YDGKGLVL
+748 YDGKGLFL
-756 ARGNFGNPHTSIT
+756 ARGAYGNPYTSV
-769 LPWNKVARRVEYL
+769 LLSWNKVANRVAYL
-782 IKNDKFLQAEDY
+782 IKNDQFLQAEDY
-794 VHMPEYEREQMATK
+794 ARMPEYEREQMANK
-808 VLNFYNR
+808 VLRFYDR
-815 LPEDIDRPFEEDFFW
+815 LPEEIDRPFTDDFFW
-830 EAPRKEIMEVLNNP
+830 EKPGKEMVAVLENP
-844 ESTEELLEKMDA
+844 EQAEELLQKMDA
-856 ALAALPLD
+856 ALAVLPLD
-864 FEAYGTDYQ
+864 FEAYGTNYQ
-873 QKAGILSE
+873 QKTELLSE
-881 LHQYAEGIYT
+881 LHQYAEGTYT
-891 IFPIPEVETS
+891 IFPTPEAEPS
-901 FSEAGLSGHQM
+901 FAEPSGHQM
-912 SMFDYLD
+912 TMFDFLD
-919 TRALSEPTEID
+919 TKAVTEPTVVD
-930 MSDVDETEEVEIT
+930 MSDVEEIEEEEVTAKEYIPENQEQEIT
-943 TEGESVSETEEQE
+943 ETSEGQEQKESEEEITVKTAE
-956 ELLTDE
+956 EL
-962 DIVEVSE
+962 
-969 QIEVEK
+969 
-975 PESSA
+975 
-980 DRKNA
+980 A
-985 EQLADSWDEGV
+985 ESWDEGV

-1009 LPEGLEGKELV
+1009 LPEGIEGKDLV

-1035 TEDFPKYSYEEFYA
+1035 TEDFPKYSYDDFYA
-1049 VCNAPTADI
+1049 VSNAPTADV

-1079 GEFLPYV
+1079 GEFQAYLKPEV
-1086 KQEQEKIVTEPHNF
+1086 EEIVTEPHNF
-1100 RIQDHDLGAGGP
+1100 RIQDNDLGAGGP
-1112 KAKYQANME
+1112 KAKYKANME

-1129 EKEERLATPQEQEI
+1129 ELEERLATPEEQEI

-1158 ENNSS
+1158 EKNSS
-1163 WAEEYLELKNTLS
+1163 WTNEYLELKNTLS
-1176 AEEYSAARASTL
+1176 SEEYSAARASTL

-1196 VISSMYEAL
+1196 VIRSMYEAL

-1231 SMNKAKMYGVELD
+1231 SMGKANMYGVELD

-1251 RQLYQKNKIAI
+1251 KQLYQKNKIAV

-1268 DYPDSFFDCVIGNVP
+1268 SYPDSFFDCVIGNVP

-1295 RHHFLIHDYF
+1295 RHHFMIHDYF
-1305 IAKSLDLIRPG
+1305 IAKSLDLVRPG

-1338 LANRAELLGAIRLPN
+1338 IANRAELLGAIRLPN
-1353 NAFQRNANTGVVS
+1353 NAFQRNANTSVVS

-1374 DRASIEEPDW
+1374 DRASIEEPEW
-1384 IHLKETAEGYSVNAY
+1384 LNLKETPEGYSVNAY

-1425 RAKEGVTLEEQ
+1425 KPKEGITLEEQ
-1436 LKEAVK
+1436 LKEAVQN
-1442 HIHGTITELELSDT
+1442 IHGTITELELSDT

-1461 VVSIPADLEVK
+1461 VVFIPADPDVK

-1492 RMELPA
+1492 CMELPA
-1498 ATTERVKGMVKIRD
+1498 MTAERVKGMVKIRD
-1512 ATNALIQCQMT
+1512 VTNELIRCQME
-1523 EGSDEQITQL
+1523 EGSDEQITKL
-1533 QGKLNEEYD
+1533 QEKLNEEYD
-1542 TFTAKY
+1542 IFTAKY
-1548 GLLSSNANKRAFSQD
+1548 GLISSNANKRAFSQD

-1605 SEALAVSIGERA
+1605 SEALAVCIGERA
-1617 GVDLA
+1617 GVDLS
-1622 YMSQLSGKTEEE
+1622 YMAQLSGKTEEE

-1661 NVREKLR
+1661 NVREKLQ

-1675 NHPEYIVNVQY
+1675 DHPEYQVNVQY

-1714 TQFMA
+1714 TRFMA
-1719 ETFHTPRYYVGDRIK
+1719 ETFHTPRYYVGSKVK

-1744 NVTGKSI
+1744 NVMGKNV

-1809 KQELIREEFKSWIF
+1809 KQELIKEEFKEWIF
-1823 KDMHRREDLCQI
+1823 KDLHRREDLCKI

-1892 FQMIAAGMEAKR
+1892 FQMIAAGMESKR

-1913 VVPNHLTEQWGSD
+1913 VVPNHLTEQWGGD

-1983 MLEQQIADITFSI
+1983 MLEDQIADITFSI
-1996 EEAGRQAGQNYTVKQ
+1996 EEAAHQAGQNYTIKQ
-2011 LEKTKKSLQAKMKK
+2011 LEKTKKSLQARMKK

-2078 DMFMKCRYMDELTDG
+2078 DMFMKCRYMDELTGG

-2204 QQEMVGAFSE
+2204 QQEMVSAFSE
-2214 RAESVRAGLV
+2214 RAESVRGGLV

-2249 ELLPDDE
+2249 ELLPDAE
-2256 TSKVNTCVKNA
+2256 KSKVNTCVENA
-2267 YQVWEEGKADRTTQL
+2267 FQVWEEGKADRTTQL

-2290 KEDGSFN
+2290 KGDGTFN
-2297 VYDDVREKLVARGVP
+2297 VYDDVRNKLTEKGIP
-2312 KEEVAFIHEYNT
+2312 KEEIAFIHEYNT
-2324 EAKKAD
+2324 EAKKAE

-2384 QGNQNEKVKIFR
+2384 QGNQNDKVKIFR

-2503 QADLQVI
+2503 QVDSQVV
-2510 KSVDLQDNDAFVMN
+2510 KSVDLQDNNTFAMT
-2524 VGNVNYADKKEA
+2524 VGNVLYEDKKEA
-2536 GEALLAACAGLKTV
+2536 GEALIAACAGLKTV
-2550 STGGKVGEYHGFRL
+2550 STGGKVGEYHGFTL
-2564 SATFNAFT
+2564 SASYNMFSNA
-2572 HTFELTVKGKC
+2572 FELTIKGKC

-2588 IGKDPAGNIQRIHNA
+2588 IGKDPVGNMQRIHNTL
-2603 FSSIEKKLAESE
+2603 SSIDRKLTESE

-2648 LSELNSLL
+2648 LSELNALL

-2665 IMADEDIGREASAE
+2665 IMADEDIGREGSSTDSRDAVE
-2679 SNKRESVGERELPE
+2679 EKELPE
-2693 IADNIHKPSIVDR
+2693 TADRIHKPSILER

-2712 QQNALQQPTVQKPA
+2712 QQNTAEQPSVQKTA

>member
-1 MSKLQDIREL
+1 MSKLQDIRNL
-11 AQEHATSVS
+11 AQEHAVSVS
-20 SSPRDWMGYMDT
+20 SSPGNWMDYMDT
-32 AARLYRYP
+32 ASRLYRYS
-40 FTDQLLIHAQHPQAT
+40 FSDQLLIHAQRPDAT

-61 LWNEKMF
+61 LWNEKML
-68 RWVNRGARGIALL
+68 RWVNRGARGIALF
-81 DEKGHN
+81 DETWQNTK
-87 ARLRY
+87 LRY

-101 VAGGRSPYLWQM
+101 VAGGRSPYLWKM
-113 QEHQQEEILTHLVE
+113 QEHQREEILTHLAEVY
-127 AYGLEEKD
+127 ALEEKD
-135 TGSLSDALMAVARE
+135 TATLQDSLMAVARE
-149 MVADSLEEYLD
+149 MVSDNLEEYLD
-160 GLEYAA
+160 GLEYAV

-189 SVYYMLCR
+189 SVYYLLSR
-197 RCGLEPMELLEE
+197 RCGLDPMELLEE

-224 TFLGNAASQIS
+224 TFLGNAASQLS
-235 ESVLIDIGRT
+235 ESILIDIGKT
-245 VHKISLEEARKEVEI
+245 VHKISLEEARKEVENY
-260 SNERNYNNFNTL
+260 NERNYNNFTTL
-272 MRENKNQDV
+272 MRGIKNRDA
-281 ENNKEENIE
+281 ETKKEENIE

-304 RGLPVSEPD
+304 GRLPVSESD
-313 RRGGRSDN
+313 RRRGRSDD
-321 REIRDASEN
+321 REIRDAAEDIS
-330 IPEGTQEQPVSE
+330 EGTQEQSLSE
-342 PVPDRKAEQPS
+342 PVS
-353 GRDREGST
+353 DREAEPSSGADRESST
-361 GEDGQPDGETAEEPS
+361 GENGLPDGEIAGEES
-376 GTGQGSRPDGLDS
+376 GTGQGSRSDGMDS
-389 TYERTD
+389 THERTD

-410 VEDTREDGLSKAEE
+410 VKDTREDGLSKAEE

-429 LSLPEYPTA
+429 LSLPEYPSA
-438 NEQKRQIGERVA
+438 NEQRRQIEERAA
-450 ALYAGEIPIPESV
+450 ALYAGEIPIPEEV
-463 VDDILRTG
+463 VDEILRTG
-471 GNRTGSQLRI
+471 GNRKASQLRI

-488 QSPGEYTEFVKRE
+488 QTPEEYTEFVKRE
-501 YGKGGKGF
+501 YRKGGKGF
-509 QMDGREYSVWF
+509 QIDGNEYSVWF

-533 ADQIL
+533 TDHIL

-543 SWKDVSRRIHQLLDQ
+543 SWEDVSGRIHQLLDQ

-567 DAARDNAL
+567 DAARSNAV

-588 MAEGVAEIVFDEAD
+588 MAEGVAEIVFDEED

-608 IYPEITDYLTEK
+608 IYPEITDYLEEK
-620 LQDSEWLSD
+620 LEDPQWLSELD
-629 LNERLEALAEAYETD
+629 ERLDALAEAYEE
-644 NSLMRFHH
+644 NHSIMRFHH

-659 RQFQKFADEV
+659 KQFQKFADEV

-674 REGFAWKEQQMFIT
+674 RDGFAWKEHPMFIT
-688 QDEIDAF
+688 QDEIDAY
-695 LARGGAYS
+695 LAGGGAYS
-703 EGRLRTYSFYLLH
+703 QGRLRTYSFYLLH
-716 TEEKARADFI
+716 EDERARTGFI

-733 GCSHALSGADNSHAD
+733 GSSHALSGADDSHAN
-748 YDGKGLVL
+748 YDGKGLFL
-756 ARGNFGNPHTSIT
+756 ARGAYGNPYTSV
-769 LPWNKVARRVEYL
+769 LLSWNKVANRVAYL
-782 IKNDKFLQAEDY
+782 IKNDQFLQAEDY
-794 VHMPEYEREQMATK
+794 ARMPEYEREQIANK
-808 VLNFYNR
+808 VLRFYDR
-815 LPEDIDRPFEEDFFW
+815 LPEEIDRPFTDDFFW
-830 EAPRKEIMEVLNNP
+830 EKPGKEMEAVLENP
-844 ESTEELLEKMDA
+844 EQTEELLQKMDA

-864 FEAYGTDYQ
+864 FESYGTNYQ
-873 QKAGILSE
+873 QKTELLSE
-881 LHQYAEGIYT
+881 LHQYAEGTYT
-891 IFPIPEVETS
+891 IFPTPEAEPSFVEP
-901 FSEAGLSGHQM
+901 SGHQM
-912 SMFDYLD
+912 TMFDFLD
-919 TRALSEPTEID
+919 TKAVAEPTVVD
-930 MSDVDETEEVEIT
+930 MSDVEEIEEEEVTAKEYIPENQEQEIT
-943 TEGESVSETEEQE
+943 ETSEGQEQKESEEEITE
-956 ELLTDE
+956 
-962 DIVEVSE
+962 
-969 QIEVEK
+969 
-975 PESSA
+975 
-980 DRKNA
+980 
-985 EQLADSWDEGV
+985 SWDEGV

-1009 LPEGLEGKELV
+1009 LPEGLEGKDLV

-1035 TEDFPKYSYEEFYA
+1035 TEDFPKYSYDDFYA
-1049 VCNAPTADI
+1049 VSNAPTADV
-1058 FRCLETGRNYIPGEN
+1058 FRCLETGHNYIPGEN

-1079 GEFLPYV
+1079 GEFQPYLKPEV
-1086 KQEQEKIVTEPHNF
+1086 EEIVTEPHNF
-1100 RIQDHDLGAGGP
+1100 RIQDNDLGAGGP
-1112 KAKYQANME
+1112 KAKYKANME

-1129 EKEERLATPQEQEI
+1129 EKEERLATPEEQEI

-1163 WAEEYLELKNTLS
+1163 WANEYLELKNTLS
-1176 AEEYSAARASTL
+1176 PEEYSAARASTL

-1196 VISSMYEAL
+1196 VIRSMYEAL

-1231 SMNKAKMYGVELD
+1231 SMGKANMYGVELD

-1251 RQLYQKNKIAI
+1251 KQLYQKNKIAV

-1268 DYPDSFFDCVIGNVP
+1268 SYPDSFFDCVIGNVP

-1295 RHHFLIHDYF
+1295 RHHFMIHDYF
-1305 IAKSLDLIRPG
+1305 IAKSLDLVRPG

-1338 LANRAELLGAIRLPN
+1338 IANRAELLGAIRLPN
-1353 NAFQRNANTGVVS
+1353 NAFQRNANTSVVS

-1374 DRASIEEPDW
+1374 DRASIEEPEW
-1384 IHLKETAEGYSVNAY
+1384 LNLKETPEGYSVNAY

-1404 EMVLGEFT
+1404 EMVLGDFT

-1425 RAKEGVTLEEQ
+1425 KPKEGITLEEQ
-1436 LKEAVK
+1436 LKEAIRN
-1442 HIHGTITELELSDT
+1442 IHGTITELELSDT

-1461 VVSIPADLEVK
+1461 VVSIPADPDVK
-1472 NFSFTVV
+1472 NFSFIVV

-1498 ATTERVKGMVKIRD
+1498 MTAERVKGMVKIRD
-1512 ATNALIQCQMT
+1512 VTNELIQCQME
-1523 EGSDEQITQL
+1523 EGSDEQITKL

-1548 GLLSSNANKRAFSQD
+1548 GLISSNANKRAFSQD

-1617 GVDLA
+1617 GVFLS
-1622 YMSQLSGKTEEE
+1622 YMAQLSGKTEEE

-1661 NVREKLR
+1661 NVREKLQ

-1675 NHPEYIVNVQY
+1675 DHPEYQVNVQY

-1714 TQFMA
+1714 TRFMA
-1719 ETFHTPRYYVGDRIK
+1719 ETFHTPRYYVGSKVK

-1744 NVTGKSI
+1744 NVMGKNV

-1809 KQELIREEFKSWIF
+1809 KQELIKEEFKEWIF
-1823 KDMHRREDLCQI
+1823 KDLHRREDLCKI

-1892 FQMIAAGMEAKR
+1892 FQMIAAGMESKR

-1983 MLEQQIADITFSI
+1983 MLEDQIADITFSI
-1996 EEAGRQAGQNYTVKQ
+1996 EEAAHQAGQNYTIKQ
-2011 LEKTKKSLQAKMKK
+2011 LEKTKKSLQARMKK

-2078 DMFMKCRYMDELTDG
+2078 DMFMKCRYMDELTGG

-2204 QQEMVGAFSE
+2204 QQEMVSAFSE
-2214 RAESVRAGLV
+2214 RAESVRGGLV
-2224 NPTEDNMLKITND
+2224 NPTVDNMLKITND

-2249 ELLPDDE
+2249 ELLPDAE
-2256 TSKVNTCVKNA
+2256 KSKVNTCVENA
-2267 YQVWEEGKADRTTQL
+2267 FQVWEEGKADRTTQL

-2290 KEDGSFN
+2290 KGDGTFN
-2297 VYDDVREKLVARGVP
+2297 VYDDVRNKLTEKGIP
-2312 KEEVAFIHEYNT
+2312 KEEIAFIHEYNT
-2324 EAKKAD
+2324 EAKKTE
-2330 LFAKVRAGQVRILMG
+2330 LFAKVRVGQVRILMG

-2384 QGNQNEKVKIFR
+2384 QGNQNDKVKIFR

-2503 QADLQVI
+2503 QIDSQVV
-2510 KSVDLQDNDAFVMN
+2510 KSVDLQDNDTFAMT
-2524 VGNVNYADKKEA
+2524 VGNVLYEDKKEA
-2536 GEALLAACAGLKTV
+2536 GEALIAACAGLKTV
-2550 STGGKVGEYHGFRL
+2550 STGGKVGEYHGFTL
-2564 SATFNAFT
+2564 SASYNMFSNA
-2572 HTFELTVKGKC
+2572 FELTIKGKC

-2588 IGKDPAGNIQRIHNA
+2588 IGKDPVGNMQRIHNTL
-2603 FSSIEKKLAESE
+2603 SSIDRKLTESE

-2648 LSELNSLL
+2648 LSELNALL

-2665 IMADEDIGREASAE
+2665 IMADEDIGREGSSTDSRDAVE
-2679 SNKRESVGERELPE
+2679 EKELPE
-2693 IADNIHKPSIVDR
+2693 TADRIHKPSILER

-2712 QQNALQQPTVQKPA
+2712 QQNTAEQPSVQKAA

>member
-1 MSKLQDIREL
+1 MSKLQDIRNL
-11 AQEHATSVS
+11 VQEHAVSVS
-20 SSPRDWMGYMDT
+20 SSPGDWMDYMDT
-32 AARLYRYP
+32 ASRLYRYS
-40 FTDQLLIHAQHPQAT
+40 FSDQLLIHAQRPDAT

-61 LWNEKMF
+61 LWNEKML
-68 RWVNRGARGIALL
+68 RWVNRGARGIALF
-81 DEKGHN
+81 DETWQNTK
-87 ARLRY
+87 LRY

-101 VAGGRSPYLWQM
+101 VAGGRSPYLWKM
-113 QEHQQEEILTHLVE
+113 QEHQREEILTHLAEVY
-127 AYGLEEKD
+127 ALEEKD
-135 TGSLSDALMAVARE
+135 AATLQDALMAVARE
-149 MVADSLEEYLD
+149 MVNDNLEEYLD
-160 GLEYAA
+160 GLEYAV

-189 SVYYMLCR
+189 SVYYLLSR
-197 RCGLEPMELLEE
+197 RCGLDPMELLEE

-224 TFLGNAASQIS
+224 TFLGNAASQLS
-235 ESVLIDIGRT
+235 ESILIDIGKT
-245 VHKISLEEARKEVEI
+245 VHKISLEEARKEVEK
-260 SNERNYNNFNTL
+260 SNERNYNNFTTL
-272 MRENKNQDV
+272 IREIKNQDA
-281 ENNKEENIE
+281 ETKKEENIE
-290 NEGGTDYG
+290 NEGGNDYG

-304 RGLPVSEPD
+304 GRLPVSESD
-313 RRGGRSDN
+313 RRRGRSDD
-321 REIRDASEN
+321 REIWDAAEDISER
-330 IPEGTQEQPVSE
+330 TQEQPLSE
-342 PVPDRKAEQPS
+342 PVPDREAEQPS
-353 GRDREGST
+353 GTDRESST
-361 GEDGQPDGETAEEPS
+361 GENGQPDGETAGEES
-376 GTGQGSRPDGLDS
+376 GTGQGSRSDGMDS
-389 TYERTD
+389 THERTD
-395 GNSGREHLDGIGIQL
+395 GNSGSEHLDGIGIQL

-429 LSLPEYPTA
+429 LSLPEYPTED
-438 NEQKRQIGERVA
+438 EQRRQIEERAA
-450 ALYAGEIPIPESV
+450 ALYAGEIPIPEEV
-463 VDDILRTG
+463 VDEILRTG
-471 GNRTGSQLRI
+471 GNRKASQLRI

-488 QSPGEYTEFVKRE
+488 QTPEEYTEFVKRE
-501 YGKGGKGF
+501 YRKGRKGF
-509 QMDGREYSVWF
+509 QIDGNEYSVWF

-533 ADQIL
+533 TDHIL

-543 SWKDVSRRIHQLLDQ
+543 SWEDVSGRIHQLLDQ

-567 DAARDNAL
+567 DAARSNAV

-588 MAEGVAEIVFDEAD
+588 MAEGVAEIVFDEED
-602 LPHLRS
+602 LPHLHS
-608 IYPEITDYLTEK
+608 IYPEITDYLEEK
-620 LQDSEWLSD
+620 LEDPQWLSE
-629 LNERLEALAEAYETD
+629 LNERLDALAEAYEE
-644 NSLMRFHH
+644 NHSIMRFHH
-652 YNPVNIS
+652 YKPINIS
-659 RQFQKFADEV
+659 KQFQKFADEV

-674 REGFAWKEQQMFIT
+674 RDGFAWKEHPMFIT
-688 QDEIDAF
+688 QDEIDAY
-695 LARGGAYS
+695 LSGGGAYS
-703 EGRLRTYSFYLLH
+703 QGRLRTYSFYLLH
-716 TEEKARADFI
+716 EDERSRTGFI

-733 GCSHALSGADNSHAD
+733 GSSHALSGADDSHAN
-748 YDGKGLVL
+748 YDGKGLFL
-756 ARGNFGNPHTSIT
+756 ARGAYGNPYTSI
-769 LPWNKVARRVEYL
+769 LLSWNKVANRVAYL
-782 IKNDKFLQAEDY
+782 IKNDQFLQAEDY
-794 VHMPEYEREQMATK
+794 ARMPEYEREQMANK
-808 VLNFYNR
+808 VLRFYDR
-815 LPEDIDRPFEEDFFW
+815 LPEEIDRPFTDDFFW
-830 EAPRKEIMEVLNNP
+830 EKPGKEMVAVLENP
-844 ESTEELLEKMDA
+844 EQTEELLQKMDA

-864 FEAYGTDYQ
+864 FEAYGTNYQ
-873 QKAGILSE
+873 QKTELLSE
-881 LHQYAEGIYT
+881 LHQYAEGTYT
-891 IFPIPEVETS
+891 IFPTPEAEPS
-901 FSEAGLSGHQM
+901 FAELSGHQM
-912 SMFDYLD
+912 TMFDFLD
-919 TRALSEPTEID
+919 TKAVTEPTVVD
-930 MSDVDETEEVEIT
+930 MSDVEEIEEEEVTAE
-943 TEGESVSETEEQE
+943 ESISESQEQE
-956 ELLTDE
+956 IIETSEGQEQKEPEEEVTAKTAEEL
-962 DIVEVSE
+962 
-969 QIEVEK
+969 
-975 PESSA
+975 
-980 DRKNA
+980 A
-985 EQLADSWDEGV
+985 ESWDEGV

-1009 LPEGLEGKELV
+1009 LPEGIEGKDLV

-1035 TEDFPKYSYEEFYA
+1035 TEDFPKYSYDDFYA
-1049 VCNAPTADI
+1049 VSNAPTADV

-1079 GEFLPYV
+1079 GEFQPYLKPEV
-1086 KQEQEKIVTEPHNF
+1086 EKIVTEPHNF
-1100 RIQDHDLGAGGP
+1100 RIQDNDLGAGGP
-1112 KAKYQANME
+1112 KAKYKANME

-1129 EKEERLATPQEQEI
+1129 EKEERLATPEEQEI

-1163 WAEEYLELKNTLS
+1163 WANEYLELKNTLS
-1176 AEEYSAARASTL
+1176 PEEYSAARASTL

-1196 VISSMYEAL
+1196 VIRSMYEVL

-1231 SMNKAKMYGVELD
+1231 SMSKANMYGVELD

-1251 RQLYQKNKIAI
+1251 KQLYQKNKIAV

-1268 DYPDSFFDCVIGNVP
+1268 SYPDSFFDCVIGNVP

-1295 RHHFLIHDYF
+1295 RHHFMIHDYF

-1323 SSGTMDKQNPAVRQY
+1323 SSGTLDKQNPAVRQY
-1338 LANRAELLGAIRLPN
+1338 IANRAELLGAIRLPN
-1353 NAFQRNANTGVVS
+1353 NAFQRNANTSVVS

-1374 DRASIEEPDW
+1374 DRASIEEPEW
-1384 IHLKETAEGYSVNAY
+1384 LNLKEIPEGYSVNTY

-1404 EMVLGEFT
+1404 EMVLGDFT

-1425 RAKEGVTLEEQ
+1425 KPKEGITLEEQ
-1436 LKEAVK
+1436 LKEAIRN
-1442 HIHGTITELELSDT
+1442 IHGTITELELSDT
-1456 ELEED
+1456 ELEEE
-1461 VVSIPADLEVK
+1461 VVSIPADPEVK

-1479 NEEVYYRE
+1479 DDEVYYRE

-1498 ATTERVKGMVKIRD
+1498 MTAERVKGMVKIRD
-1512 ATNALIQCQMT
+1512 ITNELIQCQME
-1523 EGSDEQITQL
+1523 EGSDEQITKL

-1548 GLLSSNANKRAFSQD
+1548 GLISSNANKRAFSQD

-1617 GVDLA
+1617 GVELS
-1622 YMSQLSGKTEEE
+1622 YMAQLSGKTEAE

-1647 IGEKWEPS
+1647 ISEKWEPS

-1661 NVREKLR
+1661 NVREKLQ

-1675 NHPEYIVNVQY
+1675 DHPEYQVNVQY

-1714 TQFMA
+1714 TRFMA
-1719 ETFHTPRYYVGDRIK
+1719 ETFHTPRYYVGSKVK

-1744 NVTGKSI
+1744 NVMGKNV

-1809 KQELIREEFKSWIF
+1809 KQELIKEEFKEWIF
-1823 KDMHRREDLCQI
+1823 KDLHRREDLCKI

-1892 FQMIAAGMEAKR
+1892 FQMIAAGMESKR

-1983 MLEQQIADITFSI
+1983 MLEDQIADITFSI
-1996 EEAGRQAGQNYTVKQ
+1996 EEAAHQAGQNYTIKQ
-2011 LEKTKKSLQAKMKK
+2011 LEKTKKSLQARMKK

-2078 DMFMKCRYMDELTDG
+2078 DMFMKCRYMDELTGG

-2204 QQEMVGAFSE
+2204 QQEMVSAFSE
-2214 RAESVRAGLV
+2214 RAEEVRAGLV
-2224 NPTEDNMLKITND
+2224 NPTVDNMLKITND

-2249 ELLPDDE
+2249 ELLPDAE
-2256 TSKVNTCVKNA
+2256 KSKVNTCVENA
-2267 YQVWEEGKADRTTQL
+2267 FQVWDEGKADRTTQL

-2290 KEDGSFN
+2290 KGDGTFN
-2297 VYDDVREKLVARGVP
+2297 VYDDVRNKLAARGIP
-2312 KEEVAFIHEYNT
+2312 KEEIAFIHEYNT
-2324 EAKKAD
+2324 ETKKAD

-2384 QGNQNEKVKIFR
+2384 QGNQNDKVKIFR

-2503 QADLQVI
+2503 QVDSQVV
-2510 KSVDLQDNDAFVMN
+2510 KSVDLQDNDTFAMT
-2524 VGNVNYADKKEA
+2524 VGNVLYEDKKEA
-2536 GEALLAACAGLKTV
+2536 GEALIAACAGLKTV
-2550 STGGKVGEYHGFRL
+2550 STGGKVGEYHGFTL
-2564 SATFNAFT
+2564 SASYNMFSNA
-2572 HTFELTVKGKC
+2572 FELTIKGKC

-2588 IGKDPAGNIQRIHNA
+2588 IGKDPVGNMQRIHNTL
-2603 FSSIEKKLAESE
+2603 SSIDRKLTESE

-2648 LSELNSLL
+2648 LSELNALL

-2665 IMADEDIGREASAE
+2665 IMADEDIGREGSSTDSRDAVE
-2679 SNKRESVGERELPE
+2679 EKELPE
-2693 IADNIHKPSIVDR
+2693 TADRIHKPSILER

-2712 QQNALQQPTVQKPA
+2712 QQNTAEPTVTQKAA

>member
-11 AQEHATSVS
+11 AQEHATLVS

-81 DEKGHN
+81 DENGHN
-87 ARLRY
+87 TRLRY

-113 QEHQQEEILTHLVE
+113 QEHQQEEILTHLAE

-135 TGSLSDALMAVARE
+135 TGTLSDALMAVARE

-160 GLEYAA
+160 GLKYAA

-189 SVYYMLCR
+189 SVYYMLSR

-272 MRENKNQDV
+272 MRENKNKGV

-304 RGLPVSEPD
+304 GGLPVSEPD

-321 REIRDASEN
+321 REIRDASED

-389 TYERTD
+389 THERTD

-429 LSLPEYPTA
+429 LSLPKYPTA
-438 NEQKRQIGERVA
+438 NEQRRQIEERAA
-450 ALYAGEIPIPESV
+450 ALYAGEIPIPEQV
-463 VDDILRTG
+463 VDEILRTG
-471 GNRTGSQLRI
+471 GNRKASQLRI

-488 QSPGEYTEFVKRE
+488 QTPEEYTEFVKRE
-501 YGKGGKGF
+501 YRKGGKGF
-509 QMDGREYSVWF
+509 QIDGNEYSVWF

-533 ADQIL
+533 TDHIL

-543 SWKDVSRRIHQLLDQ
+543 SWEDVSGRIHQLLDQ

-567 DAARDNAL
+567 DAARSNAV

-588 MAEGVAEIVFDEAD
+588 MAEGVAEIVFDEED

-608 IYPEITDYLTEK
+608 IYPEITDYLEEK
-620 LQDSEWLSD
+620 LEDPQWLSE
-629 LNERLEALAEAYETD
+629 LNERLDALAEAYEE
-644 NSLMRFHH
+644 NHSIMRFHH
-652 YNPVNIS
+652 YNPINIS
-659 RQFQKFADEV
+659 KQFQKFADEV
-669 IPYQA
+669 IPYQV
-674 REGFAWKEQQMFIT
+674 RDGFAWKEHPMFIT
-688 QDEIDAF
+688 QDEIDAY
-695 LARGGAYS
+695 LAGGGAYS
-703 EGRLRTYSFYLLH
+703 QGRLRTYSFYLLH
-716 TEEKARADFI
+716 EDERSRTGFI

-733 GCSHALSGADNSHAD
+733 GSSHALSGADDSHAN
-748 YDGKGLVL
+748 YDGKGLFL
-756 ARGNFGNPHTSIT
+756 ARGAYGNPYTSI
-769 LPWNKVARRVEYL
+769 LLSWNKVANRVAYL
-782 IKNDKFLQAEDY
+782 IKNDQFLQAEDY
-794 VHMPEYEREQMATK
+794 ARMPEYEREQMANK
-808 VLNFYNR
+808 VLRFYDR
-815 LPEDIDRPFEEDFFW
+815 LPEEIDRPFTDDFFW
-830 EAPRKEIMEVLNNP
+830 EKPGKEMEAVLENP
-844 ESTEELLEKMDA
+844 EQTEELLQKMDV

-864 FEAYGTDYQ
+864 FEAYGTNYQ
-873 QKAGILSE
+873 QKTELLSE
-881 LHQYAEGIYT
+881 LHQYAEGTYT
-891 IFPIPEVETS
+891 IFPTPEAEPSFVES
-901 FSEAGLSGHQM
+901 SGHQM
-912 SMFDYLD
+912 TMFDFLD
-919 TRALSEPTEID
+919 TKAVTEPTVVD
-930 MSDVDETEEVEIT
+930 MSDVEEIEEEEVT
-943 TEGESVSETEEQE
+943 AKESISESQEQE
-956 ELLTDE
+956 IIETSEGQEQKEPEEEVTAKTAKEL
-962 DIVEVSE
+962 
-969 QIEVEK
+969 
-975 PESSA
+975 
-980 DRKNA
+980 A
-985 EQLADSWDEGV
+985 ESWDEGV
-996 FEYQGYHF
+996 FAYQGYHF

-1009 LPEGLEGKELV
+1009 LPEGLEGKDLV

-1035 TEDFPKYSYEEFYA
+1035 TEDFPKYSYDEFYA
-1049 VCNAPTADI
+1049 VSNAPTADV

-1079 GEFLPYV
+1079 GEFQPYL
-1086 KQEQEKIVTEPHNF
+1086 KPEQEKAVIEPHNF
-1100 RIQDHDLGAGGP
+1100 RIQDNDLGAGGP
-1112 KAKYQANME
+1112 KVKYKANME

-1129 EKEERLATPQEQEI
+1129 EKEERLATPEEQEI

-1163 WAEEYLELKNTLS
+1163 WTNEYLELKNTLS
-1176 AEEYSAARASTL
+1176 PEEYSAARASTL

-1196 VISSMYEAL
+1196 VIRSMYEAL
-1205 ENMGLK
+1205 ENIGLK

-1305 IAKSLDLIRPG
+1305 IAKSLDLVRPG

-1338 LANRAELLGAIRLPN
+1338 FANRAELLGAIRLPN

-1399 FAEHP
+1399 FADHP

-1425 RAKEGVTLEEQ
+1425 RPKEGITLEEQ

-1461 VVSIPADLEVK
+1461 VVSIPADPEVK
-1472 NFSFTVV
+1472 NFSYTVV
-1479 NEEVYYRE
+1479 NDEVYYRE

-1492 RMELPA
+1492 WMDLPA
-1498 ATTERVKGMVKIRD
+1498 MTAERVKGMVKIRD
-1512 ATNALIQCQMT
+1512 VTNELIQCQME
-1523 EGSDEQITQL
+1523 EGSDEQITKL

-1617 GVDLA
+1617 GVDLS
-1622 YMSQLSGKTEEE
+1622 YMAQLSGKTEEE
-1634 LTEELAGVIFKNP
+1634 LTEELAGIIFKNP
-1647 IGEKWEPS
+1647 ISEKWEPS

-1661 NVREKLR
+1661 NVREKLQ

-1675 NHPEYIVNVQY
+1675 DHPEYQVNVQY

-1700 EARLGATWISEDYI
+1700 EARLGATWISENYI

-1719 ETFHTPRYYVGDRIK
+1719 ETFHTPRYYVGSKVK

-1744 NVTGKSI
+1744 NVMGKNV

-1809 KQELIREEFKSWIF
+1809 KQELIKEEFKEWIF
-1823 KDMHRREDLCQI
+1823 KDLHRREDLCKI

-1892 FQMIAAGMEAKR
+1892 FQMIAAGMESKR

-1983 MLEQQIADITFSI
+1983 MLEDQIADITFSI
-1996 EEAGRQAGQNYTVKQ
+1996 EEAAHQAGQNYTVKQ

-2078 DMFMKCRYMDELTDG
+2078 DMFMKCRYMDELTGG

-2117 LQYDTLMRMGMGH
+2117 LQYNTLMRMGMGH

-2204 QQEMVGAFSE
+2204 QQEMVSAFSE
-2214 RAESVRAGLV
+2214 RAESVRGGLV

-2249 ELLPDDE
+2249 ELLPDAE
-2256 TSKVNTCVKNA
+2256 KSKVNTCVENA
-2267 YQVWEEGKADRTTQL
+2267 FQVWDEGKADRTTQL

-2290 KEDGSFN
+2290 KGDGTFN
-2297 VYDDVREKLVARGVP
+2297 VYDDVRNKLVARGIP
-2312 KEEVAFIHEYNT
+2312 KEEIAFIHEYNT
-2324 EAKKAD
+2324 ETKKAD

-2384 QGNQNEKVKIFR
+2384 QGNQNDKVKIFR

-2403 DAYMWQILENKQKFI
+2403 DAYMW
-2418 SQIMTSKSPVRA
+2418 VR
-2430 CEDVDDTAL
+2430 
-2439 SYAEIK
+2439 
-2445 ALATGNPYI
+2445 
-2454 KEKMDLDVQV
+2454 
-2464 SKLKLLKA
+2464 
-2472 NHTSQIYR
+2472 H
-2480 LESDIAKNFPVQIS
+2480 
-2494 ALKERIAGM
+2494 
-2503 QADLQVI
+2503 
-2510 KSVDLQDNDAFVMN
+2510 
-2524 VGNVNYADKKEA
+2524 
-2536 GEALLAACAGLKTV
+2536 
-2550 STGGKVGEYHGFRL
+2550 
-2564 SATFNAFT
+2564 
-2572 HTFELTVKGKC
+2572 
-2583 SYKLE
+2583 
-2588 IGKDPAGNIQRIHNA
+2588 
-2603 FSSIEKKLAESE
+2603 
-2615 QKLETVQQQL
+2615 
-2625 ATAQE
+2625 
-2630 EVKKP
+2630 EV
-2635 FPKEAELNEKMER
+2635 A
-2648 LSELNSLL
+2648 
-2656 NMDEKGNET
+2656 
-2665 IMADEDIGREASAE
+2665 
-2679 SNKRESVGERELPE
+2679 
-2693 IADNIHKPSIVDR
+2693 
-2706 LKQEKA
+2706 
-2712 QQNALQQPTVQKPA
+2712 
-2726 KKKHEQ
+2726 
-2732 EL
+2732 

>member
-1 MSKLQDIREL
+1 MSKLQDIRDL
-11 AQEHATSVS
+11 AQEHAVSVS
-20 SSPRDWMGYMDT
+20 GSPRDWMDYMDT
-32 AARLYRYP
+32 ASRLYRYS
-40 FTDQLLIHAQHPQAT
+40 FSDQLLIHAQHPEAT

-81 DEKGHN
+81 DETGQHT
-87 ARLRY
+87 RLRY

-113 QEHQQEEILTHLVE
+113 QEHQREEILTHLAEVY
-127 AYGLEEKD
+127 ALEEKD
-135 TGSLSDALMAVARE
+135 TATLQDALMAVARE
-149 MVADSLEEYLD
+149 MVSDNLEEYLD
-160 GLEYAA
+160 GLEYAV
-166 EGTYLEDLD
+166 EDTYLEDLD

-189 SVYYMLCR
+189 SVYYMLSR
-197 RCGLEPMELLEE
+197 RCGLDPMELLEE

-224 TFLGNAASQIS
+224 TFLGNAASQLS
-235 ESVLIDIGRT
+235 ESILIDIGRT

-260 SNERNYNNFNTL
+260 SNERNYNNFTTL
-272 MRENKNQDV
+272 MRETKNQDV
-281 ENNKEENIE
+281 ENKKAENIE

-304 RGLPVSEPD
+304 GRLPVSESD
-313 RRGGRSDN
+313 RRRGRSDD
-321 REIRDASEN
+321 REIRDAAEDISER
-330 IPEGTQEQPVSE
+330 TQEQSLSE
-342 PVPDRKAEQPS
+342 PVPDWEAEPS
-353 GRDREGST
+353 SGADRESST
-361 GEDGQPDGETAEEPS
+361 GENGLPDGEIAGEES
-376 GTGQGSRPDGLDS
+376 GTGQGSRSDGMDS
-389 TYERTD
+389 THERTD

-410 VEDTREDGLSKAEE
+410 VEDTREDGLSKVEE

-438 NEQKRQIGERVA
+438 NEQRRQIEERAA

-463 VDDILRTG
+463 VDEILRTG
-471 GNRTGSQLRI
+471 GNRAGSQLRI

-488 QSPGEYTEFVKRE
+488 QTPEEYTEFVKRE
-501 YGKGGKGF
+501 YREGGKGF
-509 QMDGREYSVWF
+509 QIDGNEYSIWF

-533 ADQIL
+533 TDQIL

-543 SWKDVSRRIHQLLDQ
+543 SWEDVSGRIHQLLDQ

-567 DAARDNAL
+567 DAARSNAV

-588 MAEGVAEIVFDEAD
+588 MAEGVAEIVFDEED

-608 IYPEITDYLTEK
+608 IYPEITDYLEEK
-620 LQDSEWLSD
+620 IEDPQWLSE
-629 LNERLEALAEAYETD
+629 LNERLDALAEAYEMD
-644 NSLMRFHH
+644 SSFMRFHH
-652 YNPVNIS
+652 YNPINIS
-659 RQFQKFADEV
+659 KQFQKFAQEV

-674 REGFAWKEQQMFIT
+674 RDGFAWKEHQMFIT

-695 LARGGAYS
+695 LAKGGPYS
-703 EGRLRTYSFYLLH
+703 ESRLRTYSFYLLH
-716 TEEKARADFI
+716 EDEKTRTDFI

-733 GCSHALSGADNSHAD
+733 GGSHALSGADDSHSN
-748 YDGKGLVL
+748 YDGKGLFL
-756 ARGNFGNPHTSIT
+756 ARGSYSDPHTSV
-769 LPWNKVARRVEYL
+769 LLSWKKVASRVAYL
-782 IKNDKFLQAEDY
+782 IKNDQFLQAEDY
-794 VHMPEYEREQMATK
+794 VHMPEYEREQMANK
-808 VLNFYNR
+808 VLRFYDR
-815 LPEDIDRPFEEDFFW
+815 LPEEMDRPFTDDFFW
-830 EAPRKEIMEVLNNP
+830 ENPRKEMVAVLENP
-844 ESTEELLEKMDA
+844 EQTEELLQKMDA

-864 FEAYGTDYQ
+864 FEAYGTNYQ
-873 QKAGILSE
+873 QKTELLSE
-881 LHQYAEGIYT
+881 LHQYVEGTYT
-891 IFPIPEVETS
+891 IFPTPEIEPS
-901 FSEAGLSGHQM
+901 FAEPSGHQM
-912 SMFDYLD
+912 TMFDFLD
-919 TRALSEPTEID
+919 TRAMTDPTVVD
-930 MSDVDETEEVEIT
+930 MADVEEVEEKEVTAEEAVPESQEQET
-943 TEGESVSETEEQE
+943 TKDSEEQE
-956 ELLTDE
+956 QNEPEEEITAKTAEEL
-962 DIVEVSE
+962 
-969 QIEVEK
+969 
-975 PESSA
+975 
-980 DRKNA
+980 A
-985 EQLADSWDEGV
+985 ESWDEGV

-1004 EAVGV
+1004 EAVGI
-1009 LPEGLEGKELV
+1009 LPEGIEGKDLV

-1035 TEDFPKYSYEEFYA
+1035 TEDFPKYSYDDFYA
-1049 VCNAPTADI
+1049 VSNAPTADV

-1079 GEFLPYV
+1079 GEFQPYL
-1086 KQEQEKIVTEPHNF
+1086 KPEAEKIVTEPHNF
-1100 RIQDHDLGAGGP
+1100 RIQDNDLGAGGP
-1112 KAKYQANME
+1112 KAKYKANME

-1129 EKEERLATPQEQEI
+1129 EKEERLATPEEQES

-1163 WAEEYLELKNTLS
+1163 WANEYLELKNTLS
-1176 AEEYSAARASTL
+1176 PEEYSAARASTL

-1196 VISSMYEAL
+1196 VIRSMYEAL

-1231 SMNKAKMYGVELD
+1231 SMSKANMYGVELD

-1251 RQLYQKNKIAI
+1251 KQLYQKNKIAV

-1268 DYPDSFFDCVIGNVP
+1268 NYPDSFFDCVVGNVP

-1295 RHHFLIHDYF
+1295 RHHFMIHDYF
-1305 IAKSLDLIRPG
+1305 IAKSLDLVRPG

-1338 LANRAELLGAIRLPN
+1338 IANRAELLGAIRLPN
-1353 NAFQRNANTGVVS
+1353 NAFQRNANTSVVS

-1374 DRASIEEPDW
+1374 DRASIEEPEW
-1384 IHLKETAEGYSVNAY
+1384 LNLKEAAGGYSVNAY

-1425 RAKEGVTLEEQ
+1425 KPKEGITLEEQ
-1436 LKEAVK
+1436 LKEAVQN
-1442 HIHGTITELELSDT
+1442 IHGTITELELSDT

-1461 VVSIPADLEVK
+1461 VVSIPADPEVK

-1479 NEEVYYRE
+1479 DDEVYYRE

-1498 ATTERVKGMVKIRD
+1498 MTTERVKGMVKIRD
-1512 ATNALIQCQMT
+1512 ATNELIRCQME
-1523 EGSDEQITQL
+1523 EGSDEQITKL

-1577 KGELKRKADIF
+1577 KGNLKRKADIF

-1617 GVDLA
+1617 GVDLS
-1622 YMSQLSGKTEEE
+1622 YMAQLSGKTEEE

-1647 IGEKWEPS
+1647 ISEKWEPS

-1661 NVREKLR
+1661 NVREKLQ
-1668 IAKQFAE
+1668 IAKQFVE
-1675 NHPEYIVNVQY
+1675 HRPEYQVNVQY

-1714 TQFMA
+1714 TQFMV
-1719 ETFHTPRYYVGDRIK
+1719 ETFHTPRYYVGDKIK

-1744 NVTGKSI
+1744 NVMGKSV

-1809 KQELIREEFKSWIF
+1809 KQELIKEEFKEWIF
-1823 KDMHRREDLCQI
+1823 KDLHRREDLCKI

-1892 FQMIAAGMEAKR
+1892 FQMIAAGMESKR

-1963 VIIGHTQFEKIPLSR
+1963 VIIGHTQFEKIPLSK

-1996 EEAGRQAGQNYTVKQ
+1996 EEAAHQAGQNYTIKQ
-2011 LEKTKKSLQAKMKK
+2011 LEKTKKSLQARMKK

-2051 HSFKN
+2051 HGFKN

-2078 DMFMKCRYMDELTDG
+2078 DMFMKCRYMDELTGG

-2204 QQEMVGAFSE
+2204 QQEMVSAFSE
-2214 RAESVRAGLV
+2214 RAEDVRAGLV
-2224 NPTEDNMLKITND
+2224 NPTVDNMLKITND

-2249 ELLPDDE
+2249 ELLPDAE
-2256 TSKVNTCVKNA
+2256 KSKVNTCVENA
-2267 YQVWEEGKADRTTQL
+2267 FQVWDEGKADRTTQL

-2290 KEDGSFN
+2290 KGDGTFN
-2297 VYDDVREKLVARGVP
+2297 VYDDVRNKLVARGIP
-2312 KEEVAFIHEYNT
+2312 KEEIAFIHEYNT

-2503 QADLQVI
+2503 QVDSQVV
-2510 KSVDLQDNDAFVMN
+2510 KSVDLQDNDKFVMT
-2524 VGNVNYADKKEA
+2524 VGNVLYEDKKEA
-2536 GEALLAACAGLKTV
+2536 GEALIAACAGLKAV
-2550 STGGKVGEYHGFRL
+2550 STGGKVGEYHGFTL
-2564 SATFNAFT
+2564 SASYNMFSNA
-2572 HTFELTVKGKC
+2572 FELTIKGKC

-2588 IGKDPAGNIQRIHNA
+2588 IGKDPVGNMQRIHNTL
-2603 FSSIEKKLAESE
+2603 SSIDRKLTESE

-2648 LSELNSLL
+2648 LSELNALL

-2665 IMADEDIGREASAE
+2665 ILADEDIGREE
-2679 SNKRESVGERELPE
+2679 SSVDSRENVEEKELPE
-2693 IADNIHKPSIVDR
+2693 TADKIHKPSILEL

-2712 QQNALQQPTVQKPA
+2712 QQNTAEQTVTQKSA

>member
-1 MSKLQDIREL
+1 MSKLQDIRDL
-11 AQEHATSVS
+11 AQEHAVSVS
-20 SSPRDWMGYMDT
+20 GSPRDWMDYMDT
-32 AARLYRYP
+32 ASRLYRYS
-40 FTDQLLIHAQHPQAT
+40 FSDQLLIHAQHPEAT

-81 DEKGHN
+81 DETGQHT
-87 ARLRY
+87 RLRY

-113 QEHQQEEILTHLVE
+113 QEHQREEILTHLAEVY
-127 AYGLEEKD
+127 ALEEKD
-135 TGSLSDALMAVARE
+135 TATLQDALMAVARE
-149 MVADSLEEYLD
+149 MVSDNLEEYLD
-160 GLEYAA
+160 GLEYAV
-166 EGTYLEDLD
+166 EDTYLEDLD

-189 SVYYMLCR
+189 SVYYMLSR
-197 RCGLEPMELLEE
+197 RCGLDPMELLEE

-224 TFLGNAASQIS
+224 TFLGNAASQLS
-235 ESVLIDIGRT
+235 ESILIDIGRT

-260 SNERNYNNFNTL
+260 SNERNYNNFTTL
-272 MRENKNQDV
+272 MRETKNQDV
-281 ENNKEENIE
+281 ENKKAENIE

-304 RGLPVSEPD
+304 GGLPVSESD
-313 RRGGRSDN
+313 RRRGRSDD
-321 REIRDASEN
+321 REIRDAAEDISER
-330 IPEGTQEQPVSE
+330 TQEQSLSE
-342 PVPDRKAEQPS
+342 PVPDGEAEPS
-353 GRDREGST
+353 SGADRESST
-361 GEDGQPDGETAEEPS
+361 GENGLPDGEIAGEES
-376 GTGQGSRPDGLDS
+376 GTGQGSRSDGMDG
-389 TYERTD
+389 THERTD

-438 NEQKRQIGERVA
+438 DEQRRNIEERA
-450 ALYAGEIPIPESV
+450 AAFYAGEIPIPEEV
-463 VDDILRTG
+463 VDEILRTG
-471 GNRTGSQLRI
+471 GNRKASQLRI

-488 QSPGEYTEFVKRE
+488 QTPEEYTEFVKRE
-501 YGKGGKGF
+501 YRKGGKGF
-509 QMDGREYSVWF
+509 QIDGKEYSVWF

-533 ADQIL
+533 TDQIL

-543 SWKDVSRRIHQLLDQ
+543 SWEDVSGRIHQLLDQ

-567 DAARDNAL
+567 DAARSNVV

-588 MAEGVAEIVFDEAD
+588 MAEGVAEIVFDEED

-608 IYPEITDYLTEK
+608 IYPEITDYLEEK
-620 LQDSEWLSD
+620 IEDPQWLSE
-629 LNERLEALAEAYETD
+629 LNERLDALAEAYEMD
-644 NSLMRFHH
+644 SSFMRFHH
-652 YNPVNIS
+652 YNPINIS
-659 RQFQKFADEV
+659 KQFQKFAQEV

-674 REGFAWKEQQMFIT
+674 RDGFAWKEHQMFIT

-695 LARGGAYS
+695 LAKGGPYS
-703 EGRLRTYSFYLLH
+703 ESRLRTYSFYLLH
-716 TEEKARADFI
+716 EDEKTRTDFI

-733 GCSHALSGADNSHAD
+733 GGSHALSGADDSHSN
-748 YDGKGLVL
+748 YDGKGLFL
-756 ARGNFGNPHTSIT
+756 ARGSYSDPHTSV
-769 LPWNKVARRVEYL
+769 LLSWKKVASRVDYL
-782 IKNDKFLQAEDY
+782 IKNDQFLQAEDY
-794 VHMPEYEREQMATK
+794 VHMPEYEREQMANK
-808 VLNFYNR
+808 VLRFYDR
-815 LPEDIDRPFEEDFFW
+815 LPEEMDRPFTDDFFW
-830 EAPRKEIMEVLNNP
+830 ENPRKEMVAVLENP
-844 ESTEELLEKMDA
+844 EQTEELLQKMDA

-864 FEAYGTDYQ
+864 FEAYGTNYQ
-873 QKAGILSE
+873 QKTELLSE
-881 LHQYAEGIYT
+881 LHQYVEGTYT
-891 IFPIPEVETS
+891 IFPTPEIEPS
-901 FSEAGLSGHQM
+901 FAEPSGHQM
-912 SMFDYLD
+912 TMFDFLD
-919 TRALSEPTEID
+919 TRAMTDPTVVD
-930 MSDVDETEEVEIT
+930 MADVEEVEEKEVTAEEAVPESQEQET
-943 TEGESVSETEEQE
+943 TKDSEEQE
-956 ELLTDE
+956 QNEPEEEITAKTAEEL
-962 DIVEVSE
+962 
-969 QIEVEK
+969 
-975 PESSA
+975 
-980 DRKNA
+980 A
-985 EQLADSWDEGV
+985 ESWDEGV

-1004 EAVGV
+1004 EAVGI
-1009 LPEGLEGKELV
+1009 LPEGIEGKDLV

-1035 TEDFPKYSYEEFYA
+1035 TEDFPKYSYDDFYA
-1049 VCNAPTADI
+1049 VSNAPTADV

-1079 GEFLPYV
+1079 GEFQPYL
-1086 KQEQEKIVTEPHNF
+1086 KPEAEKIVTEPHNF
-1100 RIQDHDLGAGGP
+1100 RIQDNDLGAGGP
-1112 KAKYQANME
+1112 KAKYKANME

-1129 EKEERLATPQEQEI
+1129 EKEERLATPEEQES

-1163 WAEEYLELKNTLS
+1163 WANEYLELKNTLS
-1176 AEEYSAARASTL
+1176 PEEYSAARASTL

-1196 VISSMYEAL
+1196 VIRSMYEAL

-1231 SMNKAKMYGVELD
+1231 SMSKANMYGVELD

-1251 RQLYQKNKIAI
+1251 KQLYQKNKIAV

-1268 DYPDSFFDCVIGNVP
+1268 NYPDSFFDCVVGNVP

-1295 RHHFLIHDYF
+1295 RHHFMIHDYF
-1305 IAKSLDLIRPG
+1305 IAKSLDLVRPG

-1338 LANRAELLGAIRLPN
+1338 IANRAELLGAIRLPN
-1353 NAFQRNANTGVVS
+1353 NAFQRNANTSVVS

-1374 DRASIEEPDW
+1374 DRASIEEPEW
-1384 IHLKETAEGYSVNAY
+1384 LNLKEAAGGYSVNAY

-1425 RAKEGVTLEEQ
+1425 KPKEGITLEEQ
-1436 LKEAVK
+1436 LKEAVQN
-1442 HIHGTITELELSDT
+1442 IHGTITELELSDT

-1461 VVSIPADLEVK
+1461 VVSIPADPEVK

-1479 NEEVYYRE
+1479 DDEVYYRE

-1498 ATTERVKGMVKIRD
+1498 MTTERVKGMVKIRD
-1512 ATNALIQCQMT
+1512 ATNELIRCQME
-1523 EGSDEQITQL
+1523 EGSDEQITKL

-1577 KGELKRKADIF
+1577 KGNLKRKADIF

-1617 GVDLA
+1617 GVDLS
-1622 YMSQLSGKTEEE
+1622 YMAQLSGKTEEE

-1647 IGEKWEPS
+1647 ISEKWEPS

-1661 NVREKLR
+1661 NVREKLQ
-1668 IAKQFAE
+1668 IAKQFVE
-1675 NHPEYIVNVQY
+1675 HRPEYQVNVQY

-1719 ETFHTPRYYVGDRIK
+1719 ETFHTPRYYVGDKIK

-1744 NVTGKSI
+1744 NVMGKSV

-1783 KIYDTVQDAD
+1783 KIYDTIQDAD

-1809 KQELIREEFKSWIF
+1809 KQELIKEEFKEWIF
-1823 KDMHRREDLCQI
+1823 KDLHRREDLCKI

-1892 FQMIAAGMEAKR
+1892 FQMIAAGMESKR

-1963 VIIGHTQFEKIPLSR
+1963 VIIGHTQFEKIPLSK

-1996 EEAGRQAGQNYTVKQ
+1996 EEAAHQAGQNYTIKQ
-2011 LEKTKKSLQAKMKK
+2011 LEKTKKSLQARMKK

-2051 HSFKN
+2051 HGFKN

-2078 DMFMKCRYMDELTDG
+2078 DMFMKCRYMDELTGG

-2204 QQEMVGAFSE
+2204 QQEMVSAFSE
-2214 RAESVRAGLV
+2214 RAEDVRAGLV
-2224 NPTEDNMLKITND
+2224 NPTVDNMLKITND

-2249 ELLPDDE
+2249 ELLPDAE
-2256 TSKVNTCVKNA
+2256 KSKVNTCVENA
-2267 YQVWEEGKADRTTQL
+2267 FQVWDEGKADRTTQL

-2290 KEDGSFN
+2290 KGDGTFN
-2297 VYDDVREKLVARGVP
+2297 VYDDVRNKLVARGIP
-2312 KEEVAFIHEYNT
+2312 KEEIAFIHEYNT

-2503 QADLQVI
+2503 QVDSQVV
-2510 KSVDLQDNDAFVMN
+2510 KSVDLQDNDKFVMT
-2524 VGNVNYADKKEA
+2524 VGNVLYEDKKEA
-2536 GEALLAACAGLKTV
+2536 GEALIAACAGLKAV
-2550 STGGKVGEYHGFRL
+2550 STGGKVGEYHGFTL
-2564 SATFNAFT
+2564 SASYNMFSNA
-2572 HTFELTVKGKC
+2572 FELTIKGKC

-2588 IGKDPAGNIQRIHNA
+2588 IGKDPVGNMQRIHNTL
-2603 FSSIEKKLAESE
+2603 SSIDRKLTESE

-2648 LSELNSLL
+2648 LSELNALL

-2665 IMADEDIGREASAE
+2665 ILADEDIGREE
-2679 SNKRESVGERELPE
+2679 SSVDSRENVEEKELPE
-2693 IADNIHKPSIVDR
+2693 TADKIHKPSILEL

-2712 QQNALQQPTVQKPA
+2712 QQNTAEQTVTQKSA

>member
-1 MSKLQDIREL
+1 MSKLQDIRDL
-11 AQEHATSVS
+11 AQEHAVSVS
-20 SSPRDWMGYMDT
+20 GSPRDWMDYMDT
-32 AARLYRYP
+32 ASRLYRYS
-40 FTDQLLIHAQHPQAT
+40 FSDQLLIHAQHPEAT

-81 DEKGHN
+81 DETGQHT
-87 ARLRY
+87 RLRY

-113 QEHQQEEILTHLVE
+113 QEHQREEILTHLAEVY
-127 AYGLEEKD
+127 ALEEKD
-135 TGSLSDALMAVARE
+135 TATLQDALMAVARE
-149 MVADSLEEYLD
+149 MVSDNLEEYLD
-160 GLEYAA
+160 GLEYAT

-189 SVYYMLCR
+189 SVYYLLSR
-197 RCGLEPMELLEE
+197 RCGLDPMELLEE

-224 TFLGNAASQIS
+224 TFLGNTASQLS
-235 ESVLIDIGRT
+235 ESILIDIGKT
-245 VHKISLEEARKEVEI
+245 VHKISLEEARKEVEN
-260 SNERNYNNFNTL
+260 SNERNYNNFTTL
-272 MRENKNQDV
+272 MCEIKNRDA
-281 ENNKEENIE
+281 ETKKEENIE

-304 RGLPVSEPD
+304 GRLPVSESD
-313 RRGGRSDN
+313 RRRGRSDD
-321 REIRDASEN
+321 REIRDATEDIS
-330 IPEGTQEQPVSE
+330 EGTQEQPLSE
-342 PVPDRKAEQPS
+342 PVPDREAEQPS
-353 GRDREGST
+353 GTDRESST
-361 GEDGQPDGETAEEPS
+361 GENGQPDGEITGEES
-376 GTGQGSRPDGLDS
+376 GTGQGSRSDGMDS
-389 TYERTD
+389 THERTD

-438 NEQKRQIGERVA
+438 DEQRRNIEERTA
-450 ALYAGEIPIPESV
+450 ALYAGEIPIPEEV
-463 VDDILRTG
+463 VDEILRTG
-471 GNRTGSQLRI
+471 GNRKASQLRI

-488 QSPGEYTEFVKRE
+488 QTLEEYTEFVKRE
-501 YGKGGKGF
+501 YRKGGKGF
-509 QMDGREYSVWF
+509 QIDGNEYSVWF

-533 ADQIL
+533 TDHIL

-543 SWKDVSRRIHQLLDQ
+543 SWEDVSGRIHQLLDQ

-567 DAARDNAL
+567 DAARSNAV

-588 MAEGVAEIVFDEAD
+588 MAEGVAEIVFDEED

-608 IYPEITDYLTEK
+608 IYPEITDYLEEK
-620 LQDSEWLSD
+620 LEDSQWLSE
-629 LNERLEALAEAYETD
+629 LNERLEALAEAYEE
-644 NSLMRFHH
+644 NHSIMRFHH

-659 RQFQKFADEV
+659 KQFQKFADEV

-674 REGFAWKEQQMFIT
+674 RDGFAWKEHPMFIT
-688 QDEIDAF
+688 QDEIDAY
-695 LARGGAYS
+695 LAGGGAYS
-703 EGRLRTYSFYLLH
+703 QGRLRTYSFYLLH
-716 TEEKARADFI
+716 EDERSRTGFI

-733 GCSHALSGADNSHAD
+733 GSSHALSGADDSHAN
-748 YDGKGLVL
+748 YDGKGLFL
-756 ARGNFGNPHTSIT
+756 ARGAYGNPYTSI
-769 LPWNKVARRVEYL
+769 LLSWNKVANRVAYL
-782 IKNDKFLQAEDY
+782 IKNDQFLQAEDY
-794 VHMPEYEREQMATK
+794 ARMPEYEREQMANK
-808 VLNFYNR
+808 VLRFYDR
-815 LPEDIDRPFEEDFFW
+815 LPEEVDRPFTDDFFW
-830 EAPRKEIMEVLNNP
+830 EKPGKEMEAVLENP
-844 ESTEELLEKMDA
+844 EQTEELLQKMDA

-864 FEAYGTDYQ
+864 FEAYGTNYQ
-873 QKAGILSE
+873 QKTELLSE
-881 LHQYAEGIYT
+881 LHQYAEGTYT
-891 IFPIPEVETS
+891 IFPTPEVEPS
-901 FSEAGLSGHQM
+901 FVEPSGHQM
-912 SMFDYLD
+912 TMFDFLD
-919 TRALSEPTEID
+919 TKAMAEPTVVD
-930 MSDVDETEEVEIT
+930 MSDVEEIEKEEVTAEESILESQEQETTKDSEGQEQKEPEEEIT
-943 TEGESVSETEEQE
+943 AKTAE
-956 ELLTDE
+956 EL
-962 DIVEVSE
+962 
-969 QIEVEK
+969 
-975 PESSA
+975 
-980 DRKNA
+980 A
-985 EQLADSWDEGV
+985 ESWDEGV

-1009 LPEGLEGKELV
+1009 LPEGIEGKDLV

-1035 TEDFPKYSYEEFYA
+1035 TEDFPKYSYDDFYA
-1049 VCNAPTADI
+1049 VSNAPTADV

-1079 GEFLPYV
+1079 GEFQPYL
-1086 KQEQEKIVTEPHNF
+1086 KPEQEKAVIEPHNF
-1100 RIQDHDLGAGGP
+1100 RIQDNDLGAGGP
-1112 KAKYQANME
+1112 KAKYKANME

-1129 EKEERLATPQEQEI
+1129 EKEERLATPEEQEI

-1158 ENNSS
+1158 ESNSS
-1163 WAEEYLELKNTLS
+1163 WANEYLELKNTLS
-1176 AEEYSAARASTL
+1176 PEEYSAARASTL
-1188 NAFYTSPT
+1188 NAFYTSPI
-1196 VISSMYEAL
+1196 VIRSMYEAL

-1216 EPSCGVGNFMGLIPE
+1216 EPSCGVGNFMGLLPE
-1231 SMNKAKMYGVELD
+1231 SMGKANMYGVELD

-1251 RQLYQKNKIAI
+1251 KQLYQKNKIAV

-1268 DYPDSFFDCVIGNVP
+1268 SYPDSFFDCVIGNVP

-1295 RHHFLIHDYF
+1295 RHHFMIHDYF
-1305 IAKSLDLIRPG
+1305 IAKSLDLVRPG

-1338 LANRAELLGAIRLPN
+1338 IANRAELLGAIRLPN
-1353 NAFQRNANTGVVS
+1353 NAFQRNANTSVVS

-1374 DRASIEEPDW
+1374 DRASIEEPEW
-1384 IHLKETAEGYSVNAY
+1384 LNLKETPEGYSVNAY

-1404 EMVLGEFT
+1404 EMVLGDFT

-1425 RAKEGVTLEEQ
+1425 KPKEGIALEEQ
-1436 LKEAVK
+1436 LKEAIRN
-1442 HIHGTITELELSDT
+1442 IHGTITELELSDT

-1461 VVSIPADLEVK
+1461 VVSIPADPDVK

-1498 ATTERVKGMVKIRD
+1498 MTAERVKGMVKIRD
-1512 ATNALIQCQMT
+1512 VTNELIRCQME
-1523 EGSDEQITQL
+1523 EGSDEQITKL
-1533 QGKLNEEYD
+1533 QEKLNEEYD

-1548 GLLSSNANKRAFSQD
+1548 GLISSNANKRAFSQD

-1588 TKRTIRRAET
+1588 SKRTIRRAET

-1617 GVDLA
+1617 GVDLS

-1661 NVREKLR
+1661 NVREKLQT
-1668 IAKQFAE
+1668 AKQFAE
-1675 NHPEYIVNVQY
+1675 DHPEYQVNVQY

-1714 TQFMA
+1714 TRFMA
-1719 ETFHTPRYYVGDRIK
+1719 ETFHTPRYYIGSKVK

-1744 NVTGKSI
+1744 NVMGKNV

-1809 KQELIREEFKSWIF
+1809 KQELIKEEFKEWIF
-1823 KDMHRREDLCQI
+1823 KDLHRREDLCKI

-1892 FQMIAAGMEAKR
+1892 FQMIAAGMESKR

-1963 VIIGHTQFEKIPLSR
+1963 VIIGHTQFEKIPLSK

-1983 MLEQQIADITFSI
+1983 MLEDQIADITFSI
-1996 EEAGRQAGQNYTVKQ
+1996 EEAAHQAGQNYTIKQ
-2011 LEKTKKSLQAKMKK
+2011 LEKTKKSLQTRMKK

-2056 LFLYTKMRNVAGISQ
+2056 LFCI
-2071 TDAQKSS
+2071 QK
-2078 DMFMKCRYMDELTDG
+2078 C
-2093 RGITFATGTPVSNSM
+2093 
-2108 TELYTIMRY
+2108 
-2117 LQYDTLMRMGMGH
+2117 GM
-2130 FDSWAATFGE
+2130 W
-2140 TVTAIELSPE
+2140 
-2150 GTGYRAKTRF
+2150 
-2160 ARFFNLPELISIFK
+2160 
-2174 EAADIQTS
+2174 
-2182 DMLNLPVPEAEFI
+2182 
-2195 NEVLKPSEE
+2195 
-2204 QQEMVGAFSE
+2204 
-2214 RAESVRAGLV
+2214 
-2224 NPTEDNMLKITND
+2224 
-2237 GRKCALDQRLLN
+2237 
-2249 ELLPDDE
+2249 
-2256 TSKVNTCVKNA
+2256 
-2267 YQVWEEGKADRTTQL
+2267 
-2282 IFCDLSTP
+2282 
-2290 KEDGSFN
+2290 
-2297 VYDDVREKLVARGVP
+2297 
-2312 KEEVAFIHEYNT
+2312 
-2324 EAKKAD
+2324 
-2330 LFAKVRAGQVRILMG
+2330 
-2345 STPKLG
+2345 
-2351 AGTNVQDRLIALHHL
+2351 
-2366 DCPWKPSDLEQQ
+2366 
-2378 EGRILR
+2378 
-2384 QGNQNEKVKIFR
+2384 
-2396 YVTENTF
+2396 
-2403 DAYMWQILENKQKFI
+2403 
-2418 SQIMTSKSPVRA
+2418 
-2430 CEDVDDTAL
+2430 
-2439 SYAEIK
+2439 
-2445 ALATGNPYI
+2445 
-2454 KEKMDLDVQV
+2454 
-2464 SKLKLLKA
+2464 
-2472 NHTSQIYR
+2472 
-2480 LESDIAKNFPVQIS
+2480 
-2494 ALKERIAGM
+2494 
-2503 QADLQVI
+2503 
-2510 KSVDLQDNDAFVMN
+2510 
-2524 VGNVNYADKKEA
+2524 
-2536 GEALLAACAGLKTV
+2536 
-2550 STGGKVGEYHGFRL
+2550 
-2564 SATFNAFT
+2564 
-2572 HTFELTVKGKC
+2572 
-2583 SYKLE
+2583 
-2588 IGKDPAGNIQRIHNA
+2588 
-2603 FSSIEKKLAESE
+2603 
-2615 QKLETVQQQL
+2615 
-2625 ATAQE
+2625 
-2630 EVKKP
+2630 
-2635 FPKEAELNEKMER
+2635 
-2648 LSELNSLL
+2648 
-2656 NMDEKGNET
+2656 
-2665 IMADEDIGREASAE
+2665 
-2679 SNKRESVGERELPE
+2679 RESHRRMHRKVL
-2693 IADNIHKPSIVDR
+2693 IC
-2706 LKQEKA
+2706 L
-2712 QQNALQQPTVQKPA
+2712 
-2726 KKKHEQ
+2726 
-2732 EL
+2732 

>member
-1 MSKLQDIREL
+1 MSKLQDIRNL
-11 AQEHATSVS
+11 VQEHAVSVS
-20 SSPRDWMGYMDT
+20 SSPGDWMDYMDT
-32 AARLYRYP
+32 ASRLYRYS
-40 FTDQLLIHAQHPQAT
+40 FSDQLLIHAQRPDAT

-61 LWNEKMF
+61 LWNEKML
-68 RWVNRGARGIALL
+68 RWVNRGARGIALF
-81 DEKGHN
+81 DETWQNTK
-87 ARLRY
+87 LRY

-113 QEHQQEEILTHLVE
+113 QEHQREEILTHLAEVY
-127 AYGLEEKD
+127 ALEEKD
-135 TGSLSDALMAVARE
+135 TATLQDALMAVARE
-149 MVADSLEEYLD
+149 MVSDNLEEYLD
-160 GLEYAA
+160 GLEYAV

-189 SVYYMLCR
+189 SVYYLLSR
-197 RCGLEPMELLEE
+197 RCGLDPMELLEE

-217 YNRLSVL
+217 YNHLSVL
-224 TFLGNAASQIS
+224 TFLGNAASQLS
-235 ESVLIDIGRT
+235 ESILIDIGKT
-245 VHKISLEEARKEVEI
+245 VHKISLEEARKEVEN
-260 SNERNYNNFNTL
+260 SNERNYNNFTTL
-272 MRENKNQDV
+272 MRETKNQDA
-281 ENNKEENIE
+281 ETKKEENIE

-304 RGLPVSEPD
+304 GRLPVSESD
-313 RRGGRSDN
+313 RRRGRSND
-321 REIRDASEN
+321 REIRDAAEDISER
-330 IPEGTQEQPVSE
+330 TQEQPLSE
-342 PVPDRKAEQPS
+342 PVPDREAEQPS
-353 GRDREGST
+353 GTDRESST
-361 GEDGQPDGETAEEPS
+361 GENGQPDGETAGEES
-376 GTGQGSRPDGLDS
+376 GTGQGSRSDGMDS
-389 TYERTD
+389 THERTD

-438 NEQKRQIGERVA
+438 DEQRRQIEERAA
-450 ALYAGEIPIPESV
+450 ALYAGEIPIPEEV
-463 VDDILRTG
+463 VDEILRTG
-471 GNRTGSQLRI
+471 GNRKASQLRI

-488 QSPGEYTEFVKRE
+488 QTPEEYTEFVKRE
-501 YGKGGKGF
+501 YRKGGKGF
-509 QMDGREYSVWF
+509 QIDGNEYSVWF

-533 ADQIL
+533 TDHIL

-543 SWKDVSRRIHQLLDQ
+543 SWEDVSGRIHQLLDQ

-567 DAARDNAL
+567 DAARSNAV

-588 MAEGVAEIVFDEAD
+588 MAEGVAEIVFDEED

-608 IYPEITDYLTEK
+608 IYPEITDYLEEK
-620 LQDSEWLSD
+620 LEDPQWLSE
-629 LNERLEALAEAYETD
+629 LNERLDALAEAYEE
-644 NSLMRFHH
+644 NHSIMRFHH
-652 YNPVNIS
+652 YNPINIS
-659 RQFQKFADEV
+659 KQFQKFADEV

-674 REGFAWKEQQMFIT
+674 REGFAWKEHPMFIT
-688 QDEIDAF
+688 QDEIDAY
-695 LARGGAYS
+695 LAGGGAYS
-703 EGRLRTYSFYLLH
+703 QGRLRTYSFYLLH
-716 TEEKARADFI
+716 EDERSRTGFI

-733 GCSHALSGADNSHAD
+733 GSSHALSGADDSHAN
-748 YDGKGLVL
+748 YDGKGLFL
-756 ARGNFGNPHTSIT
+756 ARGAYGNPYTSI
-769 LPWNKVARRVEYL
+769 LLSWNKVANRVAYL
-782 IKNDKFLQAEDY
+782 IKNDQFLQAEDY
-794 VHMPEYEREQMATK
+794 ARMPEYEREQMANK
-808 VLNFYNR
+808 VLRFYDR
-815 LPEDIDRPFEEDFFW
+815 LPEEIDRPFTDDFFW
-830 EAPRKEIMEVLNNP
+830 EKPGKEMEAVLENP
-844 ESTEELLEKMDA
+844 EQTEELLQKMDA

-864 FEAYGTDYQ
+864 FEAYGTNYQ
-873 QKAGILSE
+873 QKTELLSE
-881 LHQYAEGIYT
+881 LHQYAEGTYT
-891 IFPIPEVETS
+891 IFPTPEAEPS
-901 FSEAGLSGHQM
+901 FAEPSGHQM
-912 SMFDYLD
+912 TMFDFLD
-919 TRALSEPTEID
+919 TKAVAEPTVVD
-930 MSDVDETEEVEIT
+930 MSDVEEIEEEEVTAE
-943 TEGESVSETEEQE
+943 
-956 ELLTDE
+956 E
-962 DIVEVSE
+962 DI
-969 QIEVEK
+969 
-975 PESSA
+975 PES
-980 DRKNA
+980 
-985 EQLADSWDEGV
+985 
-996 FEYQGYHF
+996 
-1004 EAVGV
+1004 
-1009 LPEGLEGKELV
+1009 
-1020 AQTRSNTELHLSTYH
+1020 
-1035 TEDFPKYSYEEFYA
+1035 
-1049 VCNAPTADI
+1049 
-1058 FRCLETGRNYIPGEN
+1058 
-1073 ELFGYE
+1073 
-1079 GEFLPYV
+1079 
-1086 KQEQEKIVTEPHNF
+1086 QEQEKAVLEPHNF
-1100 RIQDHDLGAGGP
+1100 RIQDNDLGAGGP
-1112 KAKYQANME
+1112 KAKYKANME

-1129 EKEERLATPQEQEI
+1129 EKEERLATPEEQEI

-1163 WAEEYLELKNTLS
+1163 WADEYLELKNTLS
-1176 AEEYSAARASTL
+1176 LEEYNAARASTL
-1188 NAFYTSPT
+1188 NAFYTSPI
-1196 VISSMYEAL
+1196 VIRSMYEAL

-1231 SMNKAKMYGVELD
+1231 SMGKTNMYGVELD

-1251 RQLYQKNKIAI
+1251 KQLYQKNKIAV

-1268 DYPDSFFDCVIGNVP
+1268 SYPDSFFDCVIGNVP

-1295 RHHFLIHDYF
+1295 RHHFMIHDYF
-1305 IAKSLDLIRPG
+1305 IAKSLDLVRPG

-1338 LANRAELLGAIRLPN
+1338 IANRAELLGAIRLPN
-1353 NAFQRNANTGVVS
+1353 NAFQRNANTSVVS

-1374 DRASIEEPDW
+1374 DRASIEEPEW
-1384 IHLKETAEGYSVNAY
+1384 LNLKEIPEGYSVNAY

-1404 EMVLGEFT
+1404 EMVLGDFT

-1425 RAKEGVTLEEQ
+1425 KPKEGITLEEQ
-1436 LKEAVK
+1436 LKEAIRN
-1442 HIHGTITELELSDT
+1442 IHGTITELELSDT

-1461 VVSIPADLEVK
+1461 VVSIPADPDVK

-1498 ATTERVKGMVKIRD
+1498 MTAERVKGMVKIRD
-1512 ATNALIQCQMT
+1512 VTNELIQCQME
-1523 EGSDEQITQL
+1523 EGSDEQIIKL

-1548 GLLSSNANKRAFSQD
+1548 GLISSNANKRAFSQD

-1617 GVDLA
+1617 GVDLS
-1622 YMSQLSGKTEEE
+1622 YMAQLSGKTEEK

-1661 NVREKLR
+1661 NVREKLQ

-1675 NHPEYIVNVQY
+1675 DHPEYQVNVQY

-1714 TQFMA
+1714 TRFMA
-1719 ETFHTPRYYVGDRIK
+1719 ETFHTPRYYVGSKVK

-1744 NVTGKSI
+1744 NVMGKNV

-1809 KQELIREEFKSWIF
+1809 KQELIKEEFKEWIF
-1823 KDMHRREDLCQI
+1823 KDLHRREDLCKI

-1892 FQMIAAGMEAKR
+1892 FQMIAAGMESKR

-1983 MLEQQIADITFSI
+1983 MLEDQIADITFSI
-1996 EEAGRQAGQNYTVKQ
+1996 EEAAHQAGQNYTIKQ
-2011 LEKTKKSLQAKMKK
+2011 LEKTKKSLQARMKK

-2078 DMFMKCRYMDELTDG
+2078 DMFMKCRYMDELTGG

-2204 QQEMVGAFSE
+2204 QQEMVSAFSE
-2214 RAESVRAGLV
+2214 RAESVRGGLV

-2249 ELLPDDE
+2249 ELLPDAE
-2256 TSKVNTCVKNA
+2256 KSKVNTCVENA
-2267 YQVWEEGKADRTTQL
+2267 FQVWEEGKADRTTQL

-2290 KEDGSFN
+2290 KGDGTFN
-2297 VYDDVREKLVARGVP
+2297 VYDDVRNKLAARGIP
-2312 KEEVAFIHEYNT
+2312 KEEIAFIHEYNT
-2324 EAKKAD
+2324 EAKKAE

-2366 DCPWKPSDLEQQ
+2366 DCPWKPSDV
-2378 EGRILR
+2378 GRILR
-2384 QGNQNEKVKIFR
+2384 TFKIKKNVE
-2396 YVTENTF
+2396 VT
-2403 DAYMWQILENKQKFI
+2403 
-2418 SQIMTSKSPVRA
+2418 
-2430 CEDVDDTAL
+2430 
-2439 SYAEIK
+2439 
-2445 ALATGNPYI
+2445 
-2454 KEKMDLDVQV
+2454 
-2464 SKLKLLKA
+2464 
-2472 NHTSQIYR
+2472 
-2480 LESDIAKNFPVQIS
+2480 
-2494 ALKERIAGM
+2494 
-2503 QADLQVI
+2503 
-2510 KSVDLQDNDAFVMN
+2510 DN
-2524 VGNVNYADKKEA
+2524 
-2536 GEALLAACAGLKTV
+2536 
-2550 STGGKVGEYHGFRL
+2550 
-2564 SATFNAFT
+2564 
-2572 HTFELTVKGKC
+2572 
-2583 SYKLE
+2583 
-2588 IGKDPAGNIQRIHNA
+2588 GNII
-2603 FSSIEKKLAESE
+2603 I
-2615 QKLETVQQQL
+2615 
-2625 ATAQE
+2625 
-2630 EVKKP
+2630 
-2635 FPKEAELNEKMER
+2635 
-2648 LSELNSLL
+2648 
-2656 NMDEKGNET
+2656 
-2665 IMADEDIGREASAE
+2665 
-2679 SNKRESVGERELPE
+2679 
-2693 IADNIHKPSIVDR
+2693 
-2706 LKQEKA
+2706 
-2712 QQNALQQPTVQKPA
+2712 
-2726 KKKHEQ
+2726 
-2732 EL
+2732 